1 MIALSHS
8 FSGKPRQASM
18 AAYRQLL
25 AENHVEEILQDV
37 KQNKTLDRKKELPV
51 WLPLAA
57 SFKNGT
63 RKAEDAV
70 PSGLFFLD
78 IDEKGLT
85 EALWNKVREERL
97 IQEFRIVYFAE
108 SAGGGTHIWAW
119 RTPGLSIEENIQ
131 RLASRLGV
139 SYDSHVT
146 DLARCCF
153 MVSEQY
159 VRLLDPVVFEPLTEE
174 QRQLYSAS
182 RMIAQK
188 EEDLNALAQNALVQ
202 NALVQN
208 ELVQNALVQTT
219 PTPPN
224 LGGEEDTPAAES
236 APTVVMVSPPELGG
250 ARGGLNNSHS
260 CTYKDIPYS
269 QIVQAL
275 LWKLGYGD
283 APAEGERNTA
293 LYTMSR
299 YLRFICD
306 FDEQKLFAIIPHW
319 GLPEHEVISTIKSAV
334 ASVRPTD
341 MPSQM
346 KEVLSSLGAAMEV
359 ETEKAEDSPIP
370 TVGNELPGILQ
381 DLADHAPGEFKEA
394 TLIAAMPMLG
404 TLATGIRAR
413 YNDGKIN
420 SASFIV
426 DIEAPQATGKSFVD
440 DEFALLMDPIIKQ
453 DEVEWQ
459 KEIAYSLAKKDGQD
473 VENPCSQ
480 IRILEPNIGVSA
492 FLERALY
499 AKGKHLF
506 TYAPEIET
514 VLKNNK
520 GGAWTEK
527 NDLFRLAYDN
537 KPWGQHRI
545 SKDSFSGKVTLYYNM
560 VMCGTPNKCRA
571 FFADAESGL
580 VSRVTPVVLPD
591 MVGAKMPKFKPWTK
605 DEEER
610 VKRQCLC
617 LMDEEGE
624 VDLPLINKA
633 LEEWD
638 EEKRQEYLQTLRYS
652 LDVLRR
658 RAALNGFRAGIIAY
672 LLEGRQET
680 ERAIKFAR
688 WYAERCL
695 HYQLQLYG
703 DKIDALHNGPSPQA
717 SKGNVRYLDA
727 LPREFTKED
736 LVTLRLANN
745 ESPVVKTI
753 TWRWV
758 KEGKIEKIDTNLWR
772 KIG

>member
-1 MIALSHS
+1 
-8 FSGKPRQASM
+8 M

-25 AENHVEEILQDV
+25 AENHVEEILKDV
-37 KQNKTLDRKKELPV
+37 KQNGNRERKKELPV
-51 WLPLAA
+51 WLPLAEC
-57 SFKNGT
+57 FNNGT
-63 RKAEDAV
+63 RKAEDAQ
-70 PSGLFFLD
+70 PSGFFFLD

-85 EALWNKVREERL
+85 ETLWNKVREEKL
-97 IQEFRIVYFAE
+97 IEEFRIVYFAE

-119 RTPGLSIEENIQ
+119 RTPGISIEEDIQ
-131 RLASRLGV
+131 KLASRLGV
-139 SYDSHVT
+139 GYDSHVT

-159 VRLLDPVVFEPLTEE
+159 VKLLNPVIFDPLSEE
-174 QRQLYSAS
+174 QKKLY
-182 RMIAQK
+182 AQPIINK
-188 EEDLNALAQNALVQ
+188 VE
-202 NALVQN
+202 
-208 ELVQNALVQTT
+208 QTEYLST
-219 PTPPN
+219 
-224 LGGEEDTPAAES
+224 S
-236 APTVVMVSPPELGG
+236 
-250 ARGGLNNSHS
+250 
-260 CTYKDIPYS
+260 YKDIPYEK
-269 QIVQAL
+269 IVQTL

-283 APAEGERNTA
+283 APAEGERNMA

-299 YLRFICD
+299 YMRFVCD
-306 FDEQKLFAIIPHW
+306 FDEQKLFQILPHW
-319 GLPEHEVISTIKSAV
+319 GLSDHEVVATIKSAV
-334 ASVRPTD
+334 GSTRPAE

-346 KEVLSSLGAAMEV
+346 KEVLSLLGAVTKNA
-359 ETEKAEDSPIP
+359 AEDSDETLVPP
-370 TVGNELPGILQ
+370 VSQELPGILQ
-381 DLADHAPGEFKEA
+381 ALSDHVPEEFKEA
-394 TLIAAMPMLG
+394 TLMAAMPMLG
-404 TLATGIRAR
+404 TLVTGIRAKYR
-413 YNDGKIN
+413 DGNLN

-440 DEFALLMDPIIKQ
+440 KEMALLLDPIIKQ

-459 KEIAYSLAKKDGQD
+459 KEIEYSLAKKDGQE
-473 VENPCSQ
+473 VENPHAA
-480 IRILEPNIGVSA
+480 IRIIEPNIGVSA

-591 MVGAKMPKFKPWTK
+591 MMGARMPQFKPWTK
-605 DEEER
+605 DEEEA

-624 VDLPLINKA
+624 VSLPQVNAAIEA
-633 LEEWD
+633 WD
-638 EEKRQEYLQTLRYS
+638 EEKRKEYLHTLRPS
-652 LDVLRR
+652 LDILRR
-658 RAALNGFRAGIIAY
+658 RSALNGFRAGMVAY

-680 ERAIKFAR
+680 ERVVKFAL

-695 HYQLQLYG
+695 YYQLLIYG
-703 DKIDALHNGPSPQA
+703 EKLDALHKGLHNG
-717 SKGNVRYLDA
+717 KGTTGNFRYLES
-727 LPREFTKED
+727 LPKEFTKED
-736 LVTLRLANN
+736 LVNLRLANG
-745 ESPVVKTI
+745 ESAVVKTI
-753 TWRWV
+753 IYRWC
-758 KEGKIEKIDTNLWR
+758 KEKLVEKIDHNLW
-772 KIG
+772 KKL

>member
-1 MIALSHS
+1 MGILISKK
-8 FSGKPRQASM
+8 FSSKPRQASM

-37 KQNKTLDRKKELPV
+37 KQNKNLDRKKELPV
-51 WLPLAA
+51 WLPLAE
-57 SFKNGT
+57 SFTNGT
-63 RKAEDAV
+63 RKAEDAQ

-85 EALWNKVREERL
+85 EELWGKVWDENL
-97 IQEFRIVYFAE
+97 IEEFRIVYFAE

-119 RTPGLSIEENIQ
+119 RTPGSSIEEDIQ
-131 RLASRLGV
+131 KLASRLGV

-159 VRLLDPVVFEPLTEE
+159 VKLIDPAIFEPLTEE
-174 QRQLYSAS
+174 QKKMYNGDCKSPISCS
-182 RMIAQK
+182 RIA
-188 EEDLNALAQNALVQ
+188 NST
-202 NALVQN
+202 
-208 ELVQNALVQTT
+208 ELSSTS
-219 PTPPN
+219 
-224 LGGEEDTPAAES
+224 EAAE
-236 APTVVMVSPPELGG
+236 
-250 ARGGLNNSHS
+250 NQN
-260 CTYKDIPYS
+260 YKGIVYEK
-269 QIVQAL
+269 IVQAL

-293 LYTMSR
+293 LYTMTR
-299 YLRFICD
+299 YMRFICD
-306 FDEQKLFAIIPHW
+306 FDEQKLFQILPHW
-319 GLPEHEVISTIKSAV
+319 GLADHEVMSTIKSAV
-334 ASVRPTD
+334 GSTRPSD
-341 MPSQM
+341 IPSQM
-346 KEVLSSLGAAMEV
+346 KEVLSFLGASMESGD
-359 ETEKAEDSPIP
+359 EDSDESLCAP
-370 TVGNELPGILQ
+370 VEKELPGILQ
-381 DLADHAPGEFKEA
+381 DLSDHSPEEFKEA
-394 TLIAAMPMLG
+394 TLMAAMPMLG
-404 TLATGIRAR
+404 TLATSIRAKYR
-413 YNDGKIN
+413 DGKLN
-420 SASFIV
+420 SPSFIV

-440 DEFALLMDPIIKQ
+440 NEFELLMDPIIKQ

-459 KEIAYSLAKKDGQD
+459 KEIEYSLAKKDGQE

-480 IRILEPNIGVSA
+480 IRIIEPNIGVSA

-591 MVGAKMPKFKPWTK
+591 MTGAKMPEFKAWTK
-605 DEEER
+605 EEEEK

-624 VDLPLINKA
+624 VELPLINKA
-633 LEEWD
+633 IEEWD
-638 EEKRQEYLQTLRYS
+638 ESKRQEYLQTLRYS

-672 LLEGRQET
+672 LLEGRKET
-680 ERAIKFAR
+680 DRAIKFAV

-695 HYQLQLYG
+695 HYQLQIYG
-703 DKIDALHNGPSPQA
+703 DKIDALHNGAISPQA
-717 SKGNVRYLDA
+717 SKGNIRYLDA
-727 LPREFTKED
+727 LPKEFTKED
-736 LVTLRLANN
+736 LVNLRLANN
-745 ESPVVKTI
+745 ESAVVKTI
-753 TWRWV
+753 IYRWGKEEKV
-758 KEGKIEKIDTNLWR
+758 KKIGPNLWAKIE
-772 KIG
+772 

>member
-1 MIALSHS
+1 MVCISNS

-25 AENHVEEILQDV
+25 AENHVEEILTDV
-37 KQNKTLDRKKELPV
+37 KQNNNFDRKKELPV
-51 WLPLAA
+51 WLPLAEC
-57 SFKNGT
+57 FINGT
-63 RKAEDAV
+63 RKAEDAQ
-70 PSGLFFLD
+70 PSGLYFLD

-85 EALWNKVREERL
+85 EQLWNKVREENL
-97 IQEFRIVYFAE
+97 IAEFRIVYFAE

-119 RTPGLSIEENIQ
+119 RTPGLSIEEDIQ
-131 RLASRLGV
+131 KLASRLGV

-159 VRLLDPVVFEPLTEE
+159 VKLLDPVVFEPLTEE
-174 QRQLYSAS
+174 QHELYG
-182 RMIAQK
+182 
-188 EEDLNALAQNALVQ
+188 V
-202 NALVQN
+202 
-208 ELVQNALVQTT
+208 
-219 PTPPN
+219 PTPIIN
-224 LGGEEDTPAAES
+224 KVEETAELS
-236 APTVVMVSPPELGG
+236 TV
-250 ARGGLNNSHS
+250 NSQLS
-260 CTYKDIPYS
+260 TSYKGIPYEK
-269 QIVQAL
+269 IVQAL

-306 FDEQKLFAIIPHW
+306 FDEQKLFQILPHW
-319 GLPEHEVISTIKSAV
+319 GLSDHEVMSTIKSAV
-334 ASVRPTD
+334 SSVRPTD

-346 KEVLSSLGAAMEV
+346 KEVLASLGAAMEV
-359 ETEKAEDSPIP
+359 ASEDADESFAAP
-370 TVGNELPGILQ
+370 VNNELPGILQ
-381 DLADHAPGEFKEA
+381 DLSDHAPEEFKEA
-394 TLIAAMPMLG
+394 TLMAAMPMLG
-404 TLATGIRAR
+404 TLATGIRAKYR
-413 YNDGKIN
+413 DGVLN

-440 DEFALLMDPIIKQ
+440 KEFELLMDPIIKQ

-473 VENPCSQ
+473 VENPCSN
-480 IRILEPNIGVSA
+480 IRIIEPNIGVSA

-545 SKDSFSGKVTLYYNM
+545 SKDSFSGKINLFYNM
-560 VMCGTPNKCRA
+560 VICGTPNKCRA

-580 VSRVTPVVLPD
+580 VSRVTPVLLPD
-591 MVGAKMPKFKPWTK
+591 MVGAKMPQFKVWTK
-605 DEEER
+605 EDEEK

-624 VDLPLINKA
+624 VDLPLINQA
-633 LEEWD
+633 IEEWD
-638 EEKRQEYLQTLRYS
+638 ESKRQEYLQTLRYS

-658 RAALNGFRAGIIAY
+658 RSALNGFRAGIIAY
-672 LLEGRQET
+672 LLEGYQET
-680 ERAIKFAR
+680 ERAIKFAL

-695 HYQLQLYG
+695 HYQLQIYG
-703 DKIDALHNGPSPQA
+703 DKIDALRNAQLSPQA
-717 SKGNVRYLDA
+717 SKGNIRYLDA
-727 LPREFTKED
+727 LPKEFTKED
-736 LVTLRLANN
+736 LVSLRLANN

-753 TWRWV
+753 ICRWV
-758 KEGKIEKIDTNLWR
+758 KEGLIEKIGTNLWR
-772 KIG
+772 KI

>member
-1 MIALSHS
+1 
-8 FSGKPRQASM
+8 M

-25 AENHVEEILQDV
+25 AKNHVEEILTDV
-37 KQNKTLDRKKELPV
+37 KQNKNLDRKKELPV
-51 WLPLAA
+51 WLPLAEC
-57 SFKNGT
+57 FNNGT

-70 PSGLFFLD
+70 ASGLYFLD

-85 EALWNKVREERL
+85 EQLWNKVREGNL
-97 IQEFRIVYFAE
+97 IEEFRIVYFAE

-119 RTPGLSIEENIQ
+119 RTPGLAIEEDIQ
-131 RLASRLGV
+131 KLASRLDV

-159 VRLLDPVVFEPLTEE
+159 VKLLDPIVFEPLTEE
-174 QRQLYSAS
+174 QKKMFEVEVNQDRS
-182 RMIAQK
+182 MIQSLP
-188 EEDLNALAQNALVQ
+188 DIT
-202 NALVQN
+202 
-208 ELVQNALVQTT
+208 QTV
-219 PTPPN
+219 PVIHQ
-224 LGGEEDTPAAES
+224 D
-236 APTVVMVSPPELGG
+236 
-250 ARGGLNNSHS
+250 
-260 CTYKDIPYS
+260 YKGIPYEK
-269 QIVQAL
+269 IVQSL

-306 FDEQKLFAIIPHW
+306 FNEQKLFQILPHW
-319 GLPEHEVISTIKSAV
+319 GLSDHEVLSTIKSAV
-334 ASVRPTD
+334 GSVRPTD

-346 KEVLSSLGAAMEV
+346 KEVLASLGAAQQTSSESADDAFV
-359 ETEKAEDSPIP
+359 TP
-370 TVGNELPGILQ
+370 VNNELPDLLQ
-381 DLADHAPGEFKEA
+381 DLADHAPDEFKEA

-404 TLATGIRAR
+404 TLATGIRAKYR
-413 YNDGKIN
+413 DGKVN
-420 SASFIV
+420 SPSFIV

-440 DEFALLMDPIIKQ
+440 NEFELLMDPIIKQ

-459 KEIAYSLAKKDGQD
+459 KEIAYSLAKKNGEE

-580 VSRVTPVVLPD
+580 VSRVTPVILPD
-591 MVGAKMPKFKPWTK
+591 MVGAKMPQFKAWTK
-605 DEEER
+605 EEEEK

-633 LEEWD
+633 IEEWD
-638 EEKRQEYLQTLRYS
+638 ESKRQEYLQTLRYS

-672 LLEGRQET
+672 LLEGHKET
-680 ERAIKFAR
+680 ERAIKFAI

-695 HYQLQLYG
+695 HYQLQIYG
-703 DKIDALHNGPSPQA
+703 DKIDALRNGQLSPQA
-717 SKGNVRYLDA
+717 SKGNIRYLDL
-727 LPREFTKED
+727 LPKEFTKED
-736 LVTLRLANN
+736 LVSLRLSNN

-753 TWRWV
+753 ICRWV
-758 KEGKIEKIDTNLWR
+758 REKMIEKTGTNLWQ
-772 KIG
+772 KC

>member
-1 MIALSHS
+1 
-8 FSGKPRQASM
+8 M

-37 KQNKTLDRKKELPV
+37 KQNKNLSRKKELPV
-51 WLPLAA
+51 WLPLAEC
-57 SFKNGT
+57 FTNGT

-85 EALWNKVREERL
+85 EELWGKVWENNLIEEC
-97 IQEFRIVYFAE
+97 RIVYFAE

-119 RTPGLSIEENIQ
+119 RTPGSTIEEDIQ
-131 RLASRLGV
+131 KLASRLGV

-159 VRLLDPVVFEPLTEE
+159 VKLLDPAIFEPLSEE
-174 QRQLYSAS
+174 QKKLYEVSLDS
-182 RMIAQK
+182 VPTEVVNQT
-188 EEDLNALAQNALVQ
+188 EPNEVSESQN
-202 NALVQN
+202 
-208 ELVQNALVQTT
+208 
-219 PTPPN
+219 
-224 LGGEEDTPAAES
+224 
-236 APTVVMVSPPELGG
+236 
-250 ARGGLNNSHS
+250 
-260 CTYKDIPYS
+260 YKGIPYEK
-269 QIVQAL
+269 IVQAL

-293 LYTMSR
+293 LYTMTR
-299 YLRFICD
+299 YMRFICD
-306 FDEQKLFAIIPHW
+306 FNEQKLFQILPHW
-319 GLPEHEVISTIKSAV
+319 GLADHEVMSTIKSAIG
-334 ASVRPTD
+334 STRPSD
-341 MPSQM
+341 IPSQM
-346 KEVLSSLGAAMEV
+346 KEVLSFLGAS
-359 ETEKAEDSPIP
+359 TEGGDEDSDESLCAP
-370 TVGNELPGILQ
+370 VEKELPGILQ
-381 DLADHAPGEFKEA
+381 DLSDHAPEEFREA
-394 TLIAAMPMLG
+394 TLMAAMPMLG
-404 TLATGIRAR
+404 TLATSIRAKYR
-413 YNDGKIN
+413 DGKLN
-420 SASFIV
+420 SPSFIV

-440 DEFALLMDPIIKQ
+440 NEFELLMDPIIKQ

-459 KEIAYSLAKKDGQD
+459 KEIAYSLAKKNGEEA
-473 VENPCSQ
+473 ENPCSQ
-480 IRILEPNIGVSA
+480 IRIIEPNIGVSA

-580 VSRVTPVVLPD
+580 VSRVTPVQLPD
-591 MVGAKMPKFKPWTK
+591 MTGAKMPHFKEWTK
-605 DEEER
+605 EEEEK

-633 LEEWD
+633 IEEWD
-638 EEKRQEYLQTLRYS
+638 ESKRQEYLQTLRYS

-672 LLEGRQET
+672 LLEGRKET
-680 ERAIKFAR
+680 ERAIKFAV

-695 HYQLQLYG
+695 HYQLLIYG
-703 DKIDALHNGPSPQA
+703 DKIDALHNGTLSPQA
-717 SKGNVRYLDA
+717 SKGNIRYLDV
-727 LPREFTKED
+727 LPKEFTKED
-736 LVTLRLANN
+736 LVNLRLANN
-745 ESPVVKTI
+745 ESAVVKTI
-753 TWRWV
+753 IYRWV
-758 KEGKIEKIDTNLWR
+758 KEGKIVKINTNLWQ
-772 KIG
+772 KC

>member
-1 MIALSHS
+1 MIQLAQS
-8 FSGKPRQASM
+8 FSGKPRKASM

-25 AENHVEEILQDV
+25 AKNHVEEILQDV
-37 KQNKTLDRKKELPV
+37 KQNKNMNRKKELPV
-51 WLPLAA
+51 WLPLAQC
-57 SFKNGT
+57 FNNGS

-85 EALWNKVREERL
+85 EQLWQKVQDENL
-97 IQEFRIVYFAE
+97 IEEFRIVYFAE

-119 RTPGLSIEENIQ
+119 RTPGSTIEEDIQ
-131 RLASRLGV
+131 KLASRLGV

-159 VRLLDPVVFEPLTEE
+159 VKLLDPVVFEDIDHSPFTIDHSAALKEVSEESEDKTEV
-174 QRQLYSAS
+174 ST
-182 RMIAQK
+182 
-188 EEDLNALAQNALVQ
+188 LNSKLSTFN
-202 NALVQN
+202 
-208 ELVQNALVQTT
+208 
-219 PTPPN
+219 
-224 LGGEEDTPAAES
+224 
-236 APTVVMVSPPELGG
+236 
-250 ARGGLNNSHS
+250 
-260 CTYKDIPYS
+260 YKGIPYEN
-269 QIVQAL
+269 IVQAL

-283 APAEGERNTA
+283 APAEGERNMA

-306 FDEQKLFAIIPHW
+306 FDEQKLFAILPHW
-319 GLPEHEVISTIKSAV
+319 GLSDHEVLSTIKSAV
-334 ASVRPTD
+334 GSTRPAGI
-341 MPSQM
+341 PSM
-346 KEVLSSLGAAMEV
+346 MHEVLSSLGAAIEAGSAEAE
-359 ETEKAEDSPIP
+359 ET
-370 TVGNELPGILQ
+370 TVVPVDNELPGILQ
-381 DLADHAPGEFKEA
+381 DLSDHAPEEFREA

-404 TLATGIRAR
+404 TLATGIRAKYR
-413 YNDGKIN
+413 DGKLN
-420 SASFIV
+420 SPSFIV

-440 DEFALLMDPIIKQ
+440 NEFELLMDPIIKQ

-459 KEIAYSLAKKDGQD
+459 KEIAYSLAKKDGQE
-473 VENPCSQ
+473 VENPCAA
-480 IRILEPNIGVSA
+480 IRIIEPNIGVSA

-591 MVGAKMPKFKPWTK
+591 MVGARMPQFKAWTK
-605 DEEER
+605 EDEEK

-633 LEEWD
+633 IEDWD
-638 EEKRQEYLQTLRYS
+638 EGKRQEYLQTLRYS

-680 ERAIKFAR
+680 ERAIKFAL

-695 HYQLQLYG
+695 HYQLQIYG
-703 DKIDALHNGPSPQA
+703 DKIDALHNGQLSPQA
-717 SKGNVRYLDA
+717 SKGNIRYLDA
-727 LPREFTKED
+727 LPKEFTKED
-736 LVTLRLANN
+736 LVNLRLANG

-753 TWRWV
+753 ICRWV
-758 KEGKIEKIDTNLWR
+758 KESLIVKIGTNLWR
-772 KIG
+772 KCSTIGSAHSEPR

>member
-1 MIALSHS
+1 MLNLASK
-8 FSGKPRQASM
+8 FSGKPRKASM

-25 AENHVEEILQDV
+25 AKNHVEEILQDV
-37 KQNKTLDRKKELPV
+37 KQNNNLDRKKELPV

-57 SFKNGT
+57 CFKNGT

-70 PSGLFFLD
+70 PSGFFFLD

-85 EALWNKVREERL
+85 EALWSKVCDEHLIEEL
-97 IQEFRIVYFAE
+97 RIVYFAE

-119 RTPGLSIEENIQ
+119 RTPGLSIEQDIQ
-131 RLASRLGV
+131 KLASRLGV

-153 MVSEQY
+153 MVTEEY
-159 VRLLDPVVFEPLTEE
+159 VKLLDPIVFEPLVEGDDSSKRPLVE
-174 QRQLYSAS
+174 GDDSSKRPLVEGDDSS
-182 RMIAQK
+182 RRPSPRG
-188 EEDLNALAQNALVQ
+188 EG
-202 NALVQN
+202 
-208 ELVQNALVQTT
+208 
-219 PTPPN
+219 
-224 LGGEEDTPAAES
+224 LGVGS
-236 APTVVMVSPPELGG
+236 YK
-250 ARGGLNNSHS
+250 GL
-260 CTYKDIPYS
+260 PYEK
-269 QIVQAL
+269 IVQAL

-299 YLRFICD
+299 YMRFICD
-306 FDEQKLFAIIPHW
+306 FDEQKLLAVLPHW
-319 GLPEHEVISTIKSAV
+319 GLSDHEVLSTIKSAV
-334 ASVRPTD
+334 NSTRPASI
-341 MPSQM
+341 PSQM
-346 KEVLSSLGAAMEV
+346 NEVLATLGAAIDANV
-359 ETEKAEDSPIP
+359 ENLDESPVTPI
-370 TVGNELPGILQ
+370 NDELPDVLQ
-381 DLADHAPGEFKEA
+381 DLADHAPDEFKEA

-404 TLATGIRAR
+404 TLATGVRAR
-413 YNDGKIN
+413 YRDGKLN
-420 SASFIV
+420 SPSFIV

-440 DEFALLMDPIIKQ
+440 NEFELLMDPIIKQ

-459 KEIAYSLAKKDGQD
+459 KEIEYSLAKKDGQD
-473 VENPCSQ
+473 VDNPCAC
-480 IRILEPNIGVSA
+480 IRIIEPNIGVSA
-492 FLERALY
+492 FLERAIY

-545 SKDSFSGKVTLYYNM
+545 SKESFSGKVTLYYNM

-580 VSRVTPVVLPD
+580 VSRVTPVILPD
-591 MVGAKMPKFKPWTK
+591 MVGAKMPHFKAWTK
-605 DEEER
+605 EEEEK

-633 LEEWD
+633 IEEWD
-638 EEKRQEYLQTLRYS
+638 EGKRQEYLQTLHYS
-652 LDVLRR
+652 LDVFRR

-672 LLEGRQET
+672 LLEGHQET
-680 ERAIKFAR
+680 ERAIRFAL
-688 WYAERCL
+688 WYAERCM

-703 DKIDALHNGPSPQA
+703 NKIDALHDGMLSTPSA
-717 SKGNVRYLDA
+717 KSNMRYLDA
-727 LPREFTKED
+727 LPKEFTKED
-736 LVTLRLANN
+736 LVNLRLANG
-745 ESPVVKTI
+745 ESPIVKTI
-753 TWRWV
+753 IYRWG
-758 KEGKIEKIDTNLWR
+758 KESKIAKIGTNLW
-772 KIG
+772 KKSCD

>member
-1 MIALSHS
+1 
-8 FSGKPRQASM
+8 M

-25 AENHVEEILQDV
+25 AENHVEEILADV
-37 KQNKTLDRKKELPV
+37 KQNKNLSRKKELPV
-51 WLPLAA
+51 WLPLAEC
-57 SFKNGT
+57 FTNGT

-85 EALWNKVREERL
+85 EELWGKVWENNLIEEC
-97 IQEFRIVYFAE
+97 RIVYFAE

-119 RTPGLSIEENIQ
+119 RTPGSTIEEDIQ
-131 RLASRLGV
+131 KLASRLGV

-159 VRLLDPVVFEPLTEE
+159 VKLLDPAIFEPLSEE
-174 QRQLYSAS
+174 QKKLYEVSLDS
-182 RMIAQK
+182 VPTEVVNQT
-188 EEDLNALAQNALVQ
+188 EPNEVSESQN
-202 NALVQN
+202 
-208 ELVQNALVQTT
+208 
-219 PTPPN
+219 
-224 LGGEEDTPAAES
+224 
-236 APTVVMVSPPELGG
+236 
-250 ARGGLNNSHS
+250 
-260 CTYKDIPYS
+260 YKGIPYEK
-269 QIVQAL
+269 IVQAL

-293 LYTMSR
+293 LYTMTR
-299 YLRFICD
+299 YMRFICD
-306 FDEQKLFAIIPHW
+306 FKEQKLFQILPHW
-319 GLPEHEVISTIKSAV
+319 GLADHEVMSTIKSAIG
-334 ASVRPTD
+334 STRPSD
-341 MPSQM
+341 IPSQM
-346 KEVLSSLGAAMEV
+346 KEVLSFLGASAEGGD
-359 ETEKAEDSPIP
+359 EDSDESLCAP
-370 TVGNELPGILQ
+370 VEKELPGILQ
-381 DLADHAPGEFKEA
+381 DLSDHAPEEFREA

-404 TLATGIRAR
+404 TLATSVRAKYR
-413 YNDGKIN
+413 DGKLN
-420 SASFIV
+420 SPSFIV

-440 DEFALLMDPIIKQ
+440 NEFELLMDPIIKQ

-459 KEIAYSLAKKDGQD
+459 KEIEYSLAKKNGDE

-480 IRILEPNIGVSA
+480 IRIIEPNIGVSA

-580 VSRVTPVVLPD
+580 VSRVTPVQLPD
-591 MVGAKMPKFKPWTK
+591 MTGAKMPHFKEWSK
-605 DEEER
+605 EEEEK

-633 LEEWD
+633 IEEWD
-638 EEKRQEYLQTLRYS
+638 ESKRQEYLQTLRYS

-672 LLEGRQET
+672 LLEGRKET
-680 ERAIKFAR
+680 ERAIKFAV

-695 HYQLQLYG
+695 HYQLLIYG
-703 DKIDALHNGPSPQA
+703 DKIDALHNGTLSPQT
-717 SKGNVRYLDA
+717 SKGNVRYLDV
-727 LPREFTKED
+727 LPKEFTKED
-736 LVTLRLANN
+736 LVNLRLANN
-745 ESPVVKTI
+745 ESAVVKTI
-753 TWRWV
+753 IYRWV
-758 KEGKIEKIDTNLWR
+758 KEGKIVKINTNLWQ
-772 KIG
+772 KC

>member
-1 MIALSHS
+1 
-8 FSGKPRQASM
+8 M

-37 KQNKTLDRKKELPV
+37 KQNKNLSRKKELPV
-51 WLPLAA
+51 WLPLAE
-57 SFKNGT
+57 SFTNGT

-85 EALWNKVREERL
+85 EELWGKVWENNLIEEC
-97 IQEFRIVYFAE
+97 RIVYFAE

-119 RTPGLSIEENIQ
+119 RTPGSTIEEDIQ
-131 RLASRLGV
+131 KLASRLGV

-159 VRLLDPVVFEPLTEE
+159 VKLLDPAIFEPLSEE
-174 QRQLYSAS
+174 QKKLYEVSLDS
-182 RMIAQK
+182 VPTEVVNQT
-188 EEDLNALAQNALVQ
+188 EPNEVSESQN
-202 NALVQN
+202 
-208 ELVQNALVQTT
+208 
-219 PTPPN
+219 
-224 LGGEEDTPAAES
+224 
-236 APTVVMVSPPELGG
+236 
-250 ARGGLNNSHS
+250 
-260 CTYKDIPYS
+260 YKGIPYEK
-269 QIVQAL
+269 IIQAL

-293 LYTMSR
+293 LYTMTR
-299 YLRFICD
+299 YMRFICD
-306 FDEQKLFAIIPHW
+306 FKEQKLFQILPHW
-319 GLPEHEVISTIKSAV
+319 GLADHEVMSTIKSAIG
-334 ASVRPTD
+334 STRPSD
-341 MPSQM
+341 IPSQM
-346 KEVLSSLGAAMEV
+346 KEVLSFLGASAEGGD
-359 ETEKAEDSPIP
+359 EDSDESLCAP
-370 TVGNELPGILQ
+370 VEKELPGILQ
-381 DLADHAPGEFKEA
+381 DLSDHAPEEFREA

-404 TLATGIRAR
+404 TLATSVRAKYR
-413 YNDGKIN
+413 DGKLN
-420 SASFIV
+420 SPSFIV

-440 DEFALLMDPIIKQ
+440 NEFELLMDPIIKQ

-459 KEIAYSLAKKDGQD
+459 KEIEYSLAKKNGEE

-480 IRILEPNIGVSA
+480 IRIIEPNIGVSA

-580 VSRVTPVVLPD
+580 VSRVTPVQLPD
-591 MVGAKMPKFKPWTK
+591 MTGAKMPHFKEWTK
-605 DEEER
+605 EDVEK

-617 LMDEEGE
+617 MMDEEGE

-633 LEEWD
+633 IEEWD
-638 EEKRQEYLQTLRYS
+638 ESKRQEYLQTLRYS

-680 ERAIKFAR
+680 ERAIKFAV

-695 HYQLQLYG
+695 HYQLLIYG
-703 DKIDALHNGPSPQA
+703 DKIDALHNGTLSPQT
-717 SKGNVRYLDA
+717 SKGNVRYLDV
-727 LPREFTKED
+727 LPKEFTKED
-736 LVTLRLANN
+736 LVNLRLANN
-745 ESPVVKTI
+745 ESAVVKTI
-753 TWRWV
+753 IYRWV
-758 KEGKIEKIDTNLWR
+758 KEGKIVKINTNLWQ
-772 KIG
+772 KC

>member
-1 MIALSHS
+1 
-8 FSGKPRQASM
+8 M

-25 AENHVEEILQDV
+25 AENHVEEILTYV
-37 KQNKTLDRKKELPV
+37 KQNNNLDRKKSLPV
-51 WLPLAA
+51 WLPLAEC
-57 SFKNGT
+57 FINGT
-63 RKAEDAV
+63 RKAEDAQ
-70 PSGLFFLD
+70 PSGLYFLD

-85 EALWNKVREERL
+85 EQLWNKVREENL
-97 IQEFRIVYFAE
+97 IAEFRIVYFAE

-119 RTPGLSIEENIQ
+119 RTPGLSIEEDIQ
-131 RLASRLGV
+131 KLASRLGV

-159 VRLLDPVVFEPLTEE
+159 VKLLDPIVFEPLTEE
-174 QRQLYSAS
+174 QKKLY
-182 RMIAQK
+182 AQPVINK
-188 EEDLNALAQNALVQ
+188 VEETEVETTHLSPLTSNPSPLN
-202 NALVQN
+202 
-208 ELVQNALVQTT
+208 
-219 PTPPN
+219 
-224 LGGEEDTPAAES
+224 
-236 APTVVMVSPPELGG
+236 
-250 ARGGLNNSHS
+250 
-260 CTYKDIPYS
+260 YKGIPYEK
-269 QIVQAL
+269 IVQAL

-306 FDEQKLFAIIPHW
+306 FDEQKLFQILPHW
-319 GLPEHEVISTIKSAV
+319 GLSDHEVMSTIKSAV
-334 ASVRPTD
+334 SSVRPTD

-346 KEVLSSLGAAMEV
+346 KEVLASLGAAMEV
-359 ETEKAEDSPIP
+359 ASEDADESFAAP
-370 TVGNELPGILQ
+370 VNNELPGILQ
-381 DLADHAPGEFKEA
+381 DLSDHAPEEFKEA
-394 TLIAAMPMLG
+394 TLMAAMPMLG
-404 TLATGIRAR
+404 TLATGIRAKYR
-413 YNDGKIN
+413 DGVLN

-440 DEFALLMDPIIKQ
+440 KEFELLMDPIIKQ

-473 VENPCSQ
+473 VENPCSN
-480 IRILEPNIGVSA
+480 IRIIEPNIGVSA

-545 SKDSFSGKVTLYYNM
+545 SKDSFSGKINLFYNM
-560 VMCGTPNKCRA
+560 VICGTPNKCRA

-580 VSRVTPVVLPD
+580 VSRVTPVLLPD
-591 MVGAKMPKFKPWTK
+591 MVGAKMPQFKVWTK
-605 DEEER
+605 EDEER

-624 VDLPLINKA
+624 VDLPLINQA
-633 LEEWD
+633 IEEWD
-638 EEKRQEYLQTLRYS
+638 ESKRQEYLQTLRYS

-658 RAALNGFRAGIIAY
+658 RSALNGFRAGIIAY
-672 LLEGRQET
+672 LLEGHQET
-680 ERAIKFAR
+680 ERAIKFAL

-695 HYQLQLYG
+695 HYQLQIYG
-703 DKIDALHNGPSPQA
+703 DKIDALRNAQLSPQA
-717 SKGNVRYLDA
+717 SKGNIRYLDA
-727 LPREFTKED
+727 LPKEFTKED
-736 LVTLRLANN
+736 LVSLRLANN

-753 TWRWV
+753 ICRWV
-758 KEGKIEKIDTNLWR
+758 KEGLIEKIGTNLWR
-772 KIG
+772 KI

>member
-1 MIALSHS
+1 
-8 FSGKPRQASM
+8 M

-37 KQNKTLDRKKELPV
+37 KQNNRLDRKKELPV
-51 WLPLAA
+51 WLPLAQ
-57 SFKNGT
+57 SFNNGT

-70 PSGLFFLD
+70 PSGLFYLD

-85 EALWNKVREERL
+85 EQLWQKVQDENLIEEY
-97 IQEFRIVYFAE
+97 RIVYFAE

-119 RTPGLSIEENIQ
+119 RTPGATIEEDIQ
-131 RLASRLGV
+131 KLASRLAV

-153 MVSEQY
+153 MVSEKY
-159 VRLLDPVVFEPLTEE
+159 VKLLDPIVFEEQPSSPKLGDNRGLNEESPLTE
-174 QRQLYSAS
+174 
-182 RMIAQK
+182 K
-188 EEDLNALAQNALVQ
+188 
-202 NALVQN
+202 N
-208 ELVQNALVQTT
+208 ENGSETCSDPQPL
-219 PTPPN
+219 N
-224 LGGEEDTPAAES
+224 LGGS
-236 APTVVMVSPPELGG
+236 
-250 ARGGLNNSHS
+250 N
-260 CTYKDIPYS
+260 YKGIPYEN
-269 QIVQAL
+269 IVQAL

-283 APAEGERNTA
+283 APAEGERNMA

-299 YLRFICD
+299 YMRFICD
-306 FDEQKLFAIIPHW
+306 FDEQKLFTILPHW
-319 GLPEHEVISTIKSAV
+319 GLSDHEVQSTIKSAV
-334 ASVRPTD
+334 GSTRPAGI
-341 MPSQM
+341 PSM
-346 KEVLSSLGAAMEV
+346 MNEVLSSLGAASEAGS
-359 ETEKAEDSPIP
+359 AESDES
-370 TVGNELPGILQ
+370 TVAPVDAELPGILQ
-381 DLADHAPGEFKEA
+381 DLSDHAPEEFREA
-394 TLIAAMPMLG
+394 TLMAAMPMLG
-404 TLATGIRAR
+404 TLATGIRAKYR
-413 YNDGKIN
+413 DGKLN
-420 SASFIV
+420 SPSFIV

-440 DEFALLMDPIIKQ
+440 AEFELLMDPIIKQ

-459 KEIAYSLAKKDGQD
+459 KEIEYSLAKKNGEE
-473 VENPCSQ
+473 VENPCAQ
-480 IRILEPNIGVSA
+480 IRIIEPNIGVSA

-571 FFADAESGL
+571 FFADAEGGL
-580 VSRVTPVVLPD
+580 VSRVTPVLLPD
-591 MVGAKMPKFKPWTK
+591 MVGARMPHFKPWSQE
-605 DEEER
+605 DEEK

-624 VDLPLINKA
+624 VELPLINKA
-633 LEEWD
+633 IEAWD

-680 ERAIKFAR
+680 ERAIRFAV

-703 DKIDALHNGPSPQA
+703 NKIDALHDNAVSPQA
-717 SKGNVRYLDA
+717 SKGNIRYLDV
-727 LPREFTKED
+727 LPKEFTKED
-736 LVTLRLANN
+736 LVNLRLANN

-753 TWRWV
+753 IYRWV
-758 KEGKIEKIDTNLWR
+758 KEGLVVKTNANLWQ
-772 KIG
+772 KIQV

>member
-1 MIALSHS
+1 MIQLASS
-8 FSGKPRQASM
+8 FSGKPRKASM

-25 AENHVEEILQDV
+25 AKNHVEEILQDV
-37 KQNKTLDRKKELPV
+37 KQNNRLDRKKELPV
-51 WLPLAA
+51 WLPLAQ
-57 SFKNGT
+57 SFNNGT

-70 PSGLFFLD
+70 PSGLFYLD

-85 EALWNKVREERL
+85 EQLWQKVQDENLIEEY
-97 IQEFRIVYFAE
+97 RIVYFAE

-119 RTPGLSIEENIQ
+119 RTPGATIEEDIQ
-131 RLASRLGV
+131 KLASRLGV

-153 MVSEQY
+153 MVSEKY
-159 VRLLDPVVFEPLTEE
+159 VKLLDPIVFEEQPSSPKLGDNRGLNEESPLTE
-174 QRQLYSAS
+174 
-182 RMIAQK
+182 K
-188 EEDLNALAQNALVQ
+188 
-202 NALVQN
+202 N
-208 ELVQNALVQTT
+208 ENGSETCSDPQ
-219 PTPPN
+219 PPN
-224 LGGEEDTPAAES
+224 LGGS
-236 APTVVMVSPPELGG
+236 
-250 ARGGLNNSHS
+250 N
-260 CTYKDIPYS
+260 YKGIPYEN
-269 QIVQAL
+269 IVQAL

-283 APAEGERNTA
+283 APAEGERNMA

-299 YLRFICD
+299 YMRFICD
-306 FDEQKLFAIIPHW
+306 FDEQKLFTILPHW
-319 GLPEHEVISTIKSAV
+319 GLSDHEVQSTIKSAV
-334 ASVRPTD
+334 GSTRPAGI
-341 MPSQM
+341 PSM
-346 KEVLSSLGAAMEV
+346 MNEVLSSLGATSEAGS
-359 ETEKAEDSPIP
+359 AESDES
-370 TVGNELPGILQ
+370 TVAPVDNELPGILQ
-381 DLADHAPGEFKEA
+381 DLSDHAPEEFREA
-394 TLIAAMPMLG
+394 TLMAAMPMLG
-404 TLATGIRAR
+404 TLATGIRAKYR
-413 YNDGKIN
+413 DGKLN
-420 SASFIV
+420 SPSFIV

-440 DEFALLMDPIIKQ
+440 AEFELLMDPIIKQ

-459 KEIAYSLAKKDGQD
+459 KEIEYSLAKKNGEE
-473 VENPCSQ
+473 VENPCAQ
-480 IRILEPNIGVSA
+480 IRIIEPNIGVSA

-580 VSRVTPVVLPD
+580 VSRVTPVLLPD
-591 MVGAKMPKFKPWTK
+591 MVGARMPHFKPWSQE
-605 DEEER
+605 DEEK

-624 VDLPLINKA
+624 VELPLINKA
-633 LEEWD
+633 IEAWD

-680 ERAIKFAR
+680 ERAIRFAV

-703 DKIDALHNGPSPQA
+703 NKIDALHDNAVSPQA
-717 SKGNVRYLDA
+717 SKGNIRYLDV
-727 LPREFTKED
+727 LPKEFTKED
-736 LVTLRLANN
+736 LVNLRLANN

-753 TWRWV
+753 ICRWV
-758 KEGKIEKIDTNLWR
+758 KEGLVVKTNANLWQ
-772 KIG
+772 KIQV

>member
-1 MIALSHS
+1 
-8 FSGKPRQASM
+8 M

-37 KQNKTLDRKKELPV
+37 KQNKNLDRKKELPV
-51 WLPLAA
+51 WLPLAQC
-57 SFKNGT
+57 FNNGT

-85 EALWNKVREERL
+85 EQLWQKVQDENLIEE
-97 IQEFRIVYFAE
+97 FHIVYFAE

-119 RTPGLSIEENIQ
+119 RTPGSTIEEDIQ
-131 RLASRLGV
+131 KLASRLGV

-159 VRLLDPVVFEPLTEE
+159 VKLLDPVVFEESDWEEVSPLTE
-174 QRQLYSAS
+174 
-182 RMIAQK
+182 K
-188 EEDLNALAQNALVQ
+188 
-202 NALVQN
+202 N
-208 ELVQNALVQTT
+208 ENGSGTCSDPL
-219 PTPPN
+219 PSN
-224 LGGEEDTPAAES
+224 LGG
-236 APTVVMVSPPELGG
+236 M
-250 ARGGLNNSHS
+250 N
-260 CTYKDIPYS
+260 YKGIPYEN
-269 QIVQAL
+269 IVQAL

-283 APAEGERNTA
+283 APAQGERNMA

-306 FDEQKLFAIIPHW
+306 FDEQKLFTILPHW
-319 GLPEHEVISTIKSAV
+319 GLSDHEVLSTIKSAV
-334 ASVRPTD
+334 GSTRPAGI
-341 MPSQM
+341 PSM
-346 KEVLSSLGAAMEV
+346 MNEVLSSLGAAIETGTETIDDSMVSPV
-359 ETEKAEDSPIP
+359 EA
-370 TVGNELPGILQ
+370 ELPGILQ
-381 DLADHAPGEFKEA
+381 DLSDHAPEEFREA
-394 TLIAAMPMLG
+394 TLMAAMPMLG
-404 TLATGIRAR
+404 TLATSIRAKYR
-413 YNDGKIN
+413 DGKLN
-420 SASFIV
+420 SPSFIV

-440 DEFALLMDPIIKQ
+440 AEFELLMDPIIKQ

-459 KEIAYSLAKKDGQD
+459 KEIEYSLAKKDGQE
-473 VENPCSQ
+473 VENPCAQ
-480 IRILEPNIGVSA
+480 IRIIEPNIGVAA

-506 TYAPEIET
+506 TYASEIET

-591 MVGAKMPKFKPWTK
+591 MVGAKMPQFKAWSQE
-605 DEEER
+605 DEEK

-633 LEEWD
+633 IEEWD
-638 EEKRQEYLQTLRYS
+638 EGKRQEYLQTLRYS

-680 ERAIKFAR
+680 ERAIKFAV

-695 HYQLQLYG
+695 FYQMQLYG
-703 DKIDALHNGPSPQA
+703 NKIDALHDNAVSPQV
-717 SKGNVRYLDA
+717 SKGNIRYLDA
-727 LPREFTKED
+727 LPKEFTKED
-736 LVTLRLANN
+736 LVNLRLANN

-753 TWRWV
+753 ICRWV
-758 KEGKIEKIDTNLWR
+758 KESLIVKIGANLWQ
-772 KIG
+772 KSQ

>member
-1 MIALSHS
+1 MVQMSNS
-8 FSGKPRQASM
+8 FSGKPRKASM

-25 AENHVEEILQDV
+25 AENHVEDILADV
-37 KQNKTLDRKKELPV
+37 KQNKNLDRKKELPV
-51 WLPLAA
+51 WLPLAQ
-57 SFKNGT
+57 SFNNGT

-70 PSGLFFLD
+70 PSGLYFLD

-85 EALWNKVREERL
+85 EQLWQKVQDENL
-97 IQEFRIVYFAE
+97 IEEFRIVYFAE

-131 RLASRLGV
+131 KLASRLGV

-159 VRLLDPVVFEPLTEE
+159 VKLLDPVVFEPLTEE
-174 QRQLYSAS
+174 QKEMYAS
-182 RMIAQK
+182 DDSSRTTNSD
-188 EEDLNALAQNALVQ
+188 EQNCSMFNVECSM
-202 NALVQN
+202 N
-208 ELVQNALVQTT
+208 
-219 PTPPN
+219 
-224 LGGEEDTPAAES
+224 
-236 APTVVMVSPPELGG
+236 
-250 ARGGLNNSHS
+250 
-260 CTYKDIPYS
+260 YKGIPYEK
-269 QIVQAL
+269 IVQSM

-283 APAEGERNTA
+283 APAEGERNMA
-293 LYTMSR
+293 LYTMCR

-306 FDEQKLFAIIPHW
+306 FDEQKLFSILPHW
-319 GLPEHEVISTIKSAV
+319 GLSDHEVMSTIKSAV
-334 ASVRPTD
+334 GSTRPAGI
-341 MPSQM
+341 PSQM
-346 KEVLSSLGAAMEV
+346 NEVLSMLGAATEAGS
-359 ETEKAEDSPIP
+359 ETADDSLVVP
-370 TVGNELPGILQ
+370 VNKELPGILQ
-381 DLADHAPGEFKEA
+381 DLSDHAPEEFKEA

-404 TLATGIRAR
+404 TLATGIRAKYR
-413 YNDGKIN
+413 DGKLN
-420 SASFIV
+420 SPSFIV

-440 DEFALLMDPIIKQ
+440 NEFELLMDPIIKQ

-459 KEIAYSLAKKDGQD
+459 KEIEYSLAKKDGQE

-514 VLKNNK
+514 VMKNNK

-580 VSRVTPVVLPD
+580 VSRVTPVILPD
-591 MVGAKMPKFKPWTK
+591 MVGAKMPQFKAWSQ
-605 DEEER
+605 DEIEK

-624 VDLPLINKA
+624 VSLPLINKA
-633 LEEWD
+633 IEEWD
-638 EEKRQEYLQTLRYS
+638 ESKRQEYLQTLRYS
-652 LDVLRR
+652 IDVFRR

-680 ERAIKFAR
+680 ERAIKFAV
-688 WYAERCL
+688 WYAERCFQ
-695 HYQLQLYG
+695 YQLQIYG
-703 DKIDALHNGPSPQA
+703 NKVDALHDGALSPQA
-717 SKGNVRYLDA
+717 SKGNIRYLDV
-727 LPREFTKED
+727 LPKEFTKED
-736 LVTLRLANN
+736 LVNLRLANH

-753 TWRWV
+753 IYRWV
-758 KEGKIEKIDTNLWR
+758 KEDLIKKIDSNLWQ
-772 KIG
+772 KLQ

>member
-1 MIALSHS
+1 
-8 FSGKPRQASM
+8 M

-25 AENHVEEILQDV
+25 AKNHVEEILQDV
-37 KQNKTLDRKKELPV
+37 KQNNRLDRKKELPV
-51 WLPLAA
+51 WLPLAQ
-57 SFKNGT
+57 SFNNGT

-70 PSGLFFLD
+70 PSGLFYLD

-85 EALWNKVREERL
+85 EQLWQKVQEENL
-97 IQEFRIVYFAE
+97 IEEYRIVYFAE

-119 RTPGLSIEENIQ
+119 RTPSATIEEDIQ
-131 RLASRLGV
+131 KLASRLGV

-153 MVSEQY
+153 MVSEKY
-159 VRLLDPVVFEPLTEE
+159 VKLLDPIVFEEQPSSPKLGDNRGLNEESPLTE
-174 QRQLYSAS
+174 
-182 RMIAQK
+182 K
-188 EEDLNALAQNALVQ
+188 
-202 NALVQN
+202 N
-208 ELVQNALVQTT
+208 ENGSETCSDPQ
-219 PTPPN
+219 PPN
-224 LGGEEDTPAAES
+224 LGGS
-236 APTVVMVSPPELGG
+236 
-250 ARGGLNNSHS
+250 N
-260 CTYKDIPYS
+260 YKGIPYEN
-269 QIVQAL
+269 IVQAL

-283 APAEGERNTA
+283 APAEGERNMA

-299 YLRFICD
+299 YMRFICD
-306 FDEQKLFAIIPHW
+306 FDEQKLFTILPHW
-319 GLPEHEVISTIKSAV
+319 GLSDHEVQSTIKSAV
-334 ASVRPTD
+334 GSTRPAGI
-341 MPSQM
+341 PSM
-346 KEVLSSLGAAMEV
+346 MNEVLSSLGAASEAGS
-359 ETEKAEDSPIP
+359 AESDES
-370 TVGNELPGILQ
+370 TVAPVDAELPGILQ
-381 DLADHAPGEFKEA
+381 DLSDHAPEEFREA
-394 TLIAAMPMLG
+394 TLMAAMPMLG
-404 TLATGIRAR
+404 TLATGIRAKYR
-413 YNDGKIN
+413 DGKLN
-420 SASFIV
+420 SPSFIV

-440 DEFALLMDPIIKQ
+440 AEFELLMDPIIKQ

-459 KEIAYSLAKKDGQD
+459 KEIEYSLAKKNGEE
-473 VENPCSQ
+473 VENPCAQ
-480 IRILEPNIGVSA
+480 IRIIEPNIGVSA

-571 FFADAESGL
+571 FFADAEGGL
-580 VSRVTPVVLPD
+580 VSRVTPVLLPD
-591 MVGAKMPKFKPWTK
+591 MVGARMPHFKPWSQE
-605 DEEER
+605 DEEK

-624 VDLPLINKA
+624 VELPLINKA
-633 LEEWD
+633 IEAWD

-658 RAALNGFRAGIIAY
+658 RAALNGFRAGIIVY

-680 ERAIKFAR
+680 ERAIRFAV

-703 DKIDALHNGPSPQA
+703 NKIDALHDNAVSPQA
-717 SKGNVRYLDA
+717 SKGNIRYLDV
-727 LPREFTKED
+727 LPKEFTKED
-736 LVTLRLANN
+736 LVNLRLANN

-753 TWRWV
+753 ICRWV
-758 KEGKIEKIDTNLWR
+758 KEGLVVKTNANLWQ
-772 KIG
+772 KIQV

>member
-1 MIALSHS
+1 MIQLAHL

-25 AENHVEEILQDV
+25 AENHVEEILLDV
-37 KQNKTLDRKKELPV
+37 KQNKNLDRKKELPV

-57 SFKNGT
+57 GFNNGT

-85 EALWNKVREERL
+85 EQLWQKVQDEKL
-97 IQEFRIVYFAE
+97 IEEFRIVYFAE

-119 RTPGLSIEENIQ
+119 RTPGSTIEEDIQ
-131 RLASRLGV
+131 KLASRLGV
-139 SYDSHVT
+139 GYDSHVT

-159 VRLLDPVVFEPLTEE
+159 VKLLDPIVFEASPTPL
-174 QRQLYSAS
+174 QRGAS
-182 RMIAQK
+182 PNPLQK
-188 EEDLNALAQNALVQ
+188 EGDHKEADHPLPLEGA
-202 NALVQN
+202 
-208 ELVQNALVQTT
+208 
-219 PTPPN
+219 
-224 LGGEEDTPAAES
+224 GGGS
-236 APTVVMVSPPELGG
+236 
-250 ARGGLNNSHS
+250 
-260 CTYKDIPYS
+260 YKDIPYEK
-269 QIVQAL
+269 IVQAL

-283 APAEGERNTA
+283 APAEGERNMA
-293 LYTMSR
+293 LYSMSR

-306 FDEQKLFAIIPHW
+306 FDEQKLFGILPHW
-319 GLPEHEVISTIKSAV
+319 GLSDHEVQSTIKSAV
-334 ASVRPTD
+334 GSTRPAE
-341 MPSQM
+341 MPSMM
-346 KEVLSSLGAAMEV
+346 KGVLSSLGAAV
-359 ETEKAEDSPIP
+359 ESGAESADDVFATP
-370 TVGNELPGILQ
+370 VENELPGILQ
-381 DLADHAPGEFKEA
+381 DLSDHAPEEFKEA

-404 TLATGIRAR
+404 TLATGIRAKYR
-413 YNDGKIN
+413 DGKLN
-420 SASFIV
+420 SPSFIV

-440 DEFALLMDPIIKQ
+440 NEFELLMDPIIKQ

-459 KEIAYSLAKKDGQD
+459 KEIEYSLAKKDGQEVD
-473 VENPCSQ
+473 NPCSQ

-545 SKDSFSGKVTLYYNM
+545 SKDSFSGKVILYYNM

-591 MVGAKMPKFKPWTK
+591 MVGAKMPEFKVWTK
-605 DEEER
+605 EDEEK

-633 LEEWD
+633 IEAWD
-638 EEKRQEYLQTLRYS
+638 EGKRQEYLQTLRYAV
-652 LDVLRR
+652 DVFRR

-672 LLEGRQET
+672 LLEGRQES
-680 ERAIKFAR
+680 ERAIKFAL
-688 WYAERCL
+688 WYAERCF
-695 HYQLQLYG
+695 HYQMQIYG
-703 DKIDALHNGPSPQA
+703 DKIDALQNNTLNPSL
-717 SKGNVRYLDA
+717 KGNIRYLDA
-727 LPREFTKED
+727 LPKEFTKED
-736 LVTLRLANN
+736 LVNLRLANG

-753 TWRWV
+753 IYRWV
-758 KEGKIEKIDTNLWR
+758 KEDKVKKIDANLWQ
-772 KIG
+772 KTC

>member
-1 MIALSHS
+1 MIQLALS

-25 AENHVEEILQDV
+25 AENHVEEILTDV
-37 KQNKTLDRKKELPV
+37 KQNKNLDRKKELPV
-51 WLPLAA
+51 WLPLAEC
-57 SFKNGT
+57 FTNGV
-63 RKAEDAV
+63 RRAEDAV
-70 PSGLFFLD
+70 ASGLYFLD

-85 EALWNKVREERL
+85 EQLWNKVREENL
-97 IQEFRIVYFAE
+97 IEAFRIVYFAE

-119 RTPGLSIEENIQ
+119 RTPGISIEEDIQ
-131 RLASRLGV
+131 KLASRLGV

-159 VRLLDPVVFEPLTEE
+159 VKLLDPVVFEHLTEE
-174 QRQLYSAS
+174 QRQLYTQSDIAKVAQTEVEQVQAS
-182 RMIAQK
+182 
-188 EEDLNALAQNALVQ
+188 EPSEN
-202 NALVQN
+202 
-208 ELVQNALVQTT
+208 
-219 PTPPN
+219 PN
-224 LGGEEDTPAAES
+224 
-236 APTVVMVSPPELGG
+236 
-250 ARGGLNNSHS
+250 
-260 CTYKDIPYS
+260 YKGIPYEK
-269 QIVQAL
+269 IVQAL

-306 FDEQKLFAIIPHW
+306 FDEQKLFQILPHW
-319 GLPEHEVISTIKSAV
+319 GLSDHEVLSTIKSAV
-334 ASVRPTD
+334 GSVRPTD

-346 KEVLSSLGAAMEV
+346 KEVLSSLGAAMESGSEPV
-359 ETEKAEDSPIP
+359 DDSPITP
-370 TVGNELPGILQ
+370 VDNELPGILQ
-381 DLADHAPGEFKEA
+381 DLSDHAPEEFKEA
-394 TLIAAMPMLG
+394 TLMAAMPMLG

-413 YNDGKIN
+413 YRDGKVN
-420 SASFIV
+420 SPSFIV

-440 DEFALLMDPIIKQ
+440 NEFELLMDPIIKQ

-459 KEIAYSLAKKDGQD
+459 KEIAYSLAKKNGDD

-480 IRILEPNIGVSA
+480 IRIIEPNIGVSA

-580 VSRVTPVVLPD
+580 VSRVTPVILPD
-591 MVGAKMPKFKPWTK
+591 MVGAKMPHFKVWTK
-605 DEEER
+605 DEEEK

-633 LEEWD
+633 IEEWD
-638 EEKRQEYLQTLRYS
+638 EGKRQEYLQTLRYS
-652 LDVLRR
+652 LDVFRR

-680 ERAIKFAR
+680 DRAIQFAL

-695 HYQLQLYG
+695 HYQLQIYG
-703 DKIDALHNGPSPQA
+703 DKIDALHNGMLTTRA

-727 LPREFTKED
+727 LPKEFTKED
-736 LVTLRLANN
+736 LVSLRLSNN

-753 TWRWV
+753 ICRWG
-758 KEGKIEKIDTNLWR
+758 KEGLIEKIGTNLWR
-772 KIG
+772 KCC

>member
-1 MIALSHS
+1 MIQLASS
-8 FSGKPRQASM
+8 FSGKPRKASM

-25 AENHVEEILQDV
+25 AKNHVDEILLDV
-37 KQNKTLDRKKELPV
+37 KQNNRMDRKKELPV

-85 EALWNKVREERL
+85 EQLWQKVQAENL
-97 IQEFRIVYFAE
+97 IEEFRIVYFSE
-108 SAGGGTHIWAW
+108 SAGGGTHIWAR
-119 RTPGLSIEENIQ
+119 RTPGATIEEDIQ
-131 RLASRLGV
+131 RLAQRLGV

-159 VRLLDPVVFEPLTEE
+159 VKLLDPVVFEEIERREE
-174 QRQLYSAS
+174 SGERREISSA
-182 RMIAQK
+182 
-188 EEDLNALAQNALVQ
+188 
-202 NALVQN
+202 
-208 ELVQNALVQTT
+208 
-219 PTPPN
+219 
-224 LGGEEDTPAAES
+224 TPAPLADS
-236 APTVVMVSPPELGG
+236 QSDLSSLSSLHSPL
-250 ARGGLNNSHS
+250 S
-260 CTYKDIPYS
+260 YKGIPYDK
-269 QIVQAL
+269 IVQAL

-283 APAEGERNTA
+283 APAEGERNMA

-306 FDEQKLFAIIPHW
+306 FDEQKLFTILPHW
-319 GLPEHEVISTIKSAV
+319 GLSDHEVLATIKSAV
-334 ASVRPTD
+334 GSVRPAGI
-341 MPSQM
+341 PSMMQ
-346 KEVLSSLGAAMEV
+346 EVISSLGAPIETGTETADDTLAAPV
-359 ETEKAEDSPIP
+359 EA
-370 TVGNELPGILQ
+370 ELPGILQ
-381 DLADHAPGEFKEA
+381 DLSDHAPEEFREA

-404 TLATGIRAR
+404 TLATGIRAKYR
-413 YNDGKIN
+413 DGKLN
-420 SASFIV
+420 SPSFIV

-440 DEFALLMDPIIKQ
+440 EEFQLLMDPIIKQ

-459 KEIAYSLAKKDGQD
+459 KEIQYSLAKKNGED

-480 IRILEPNIGVSA
+480 IRIIEPNIGVSA

-514 VLKNNK
+514 VLKNNR

-591 MVGAKMPKFKPWTK
+591 MVGARMPEFKAWTK
-605 DEEER
+605 DEEEK

-624 VDLPLINKA
+624 VSLPLINKA
-633 LEEWD
+633 IEAWD
-638 EEKRQEYLQTLRYS
+638 EEKRQEYLQTLHYS

-672 LLEGRQET
+672 LLEGHQET
-680 ERAIKFAR
+680 ERAIKFAL

-703 DKIDALHNGPSPQA
+703 AKIDALHNNAVSPQF
-717 SKGNVRYLDA
+717 SKGNIRYLDA
-727 LPREFTKED
+727 LPKEFTKED
-736 LVTLRLANN
+736 LVSLRLANN

-753 TWRWV
+753 IYRWV
-758 KEGKIEKIDTNLWR
+758 KEGLVTKTGTNLWQ
-772 KIG
+772 KCPE

>member
-1 MIALSHS
+1 MILLASS

-25 AENHVEEILQDV
+25 AENHVEEILTDV
-37 KQNKTLDRKKELPV
+37 KQNKNLDRKKELPV
-51 WLPLAA
+51 WLPLAEC
-57 SFKNGT
+57 FTNGV
-63 RKAEDAV
+63 RKAEDAQ
-70 PSGLFFLD
+70 PSGLYYLD

-85 EALWNKVREERL
+85 EQLWNKVREENL
-97 IQEFRIVYFAE
+97 IEEFRIVYFAE

-119 RTPGLSIEENIQ
+119 RTPGLSIEEDIQ
-131 RLASRLGV
+131 KLASRLGV

-159 VRLLDPVVFEPLTEE
+159 VKLLDPVVFEPLTEE
-174 QRQLYSAS
+174 QKMDYTAS
-182 RMIAQK
+182 HSP
-188 EEDLNALAQNALVQ
+188 
-202 NALVQN
+202 
-208 ELVQNALVQTT
+208 VQTT
-219 PTPPN
+219 PAPPN
-224 LGGEEDTPAAES
+224 SGGEMVT
-236 APTVVMVSPPELGG
+236 TVGDDSVAGVISSPPELGG
-250 ARGGLNNSHS
+250 VRGGLN
-260 CTYKDIPYS
+260 YKGIAYDK
-269 QIVQAL
+269 IVQAL

-306 FDEQKLFAIIPHW
+306 FDEQKLFAILPHW
-319 GLPEHEVISTIKSAV
+319 GLSDHEVLSTIKSAV
-334 ASVRPTD
+334 SSVRPTD

-346 KEVLSSLGAAMEV
+346 KEVLSSLGAAQEASAESVDESLVTPV
-359 ETEKAEDSPIP
+359 ED
-370 TVGNELPGILQ
+370 ELPGILQ
-381 DLADHAPGEFKEA
+381 DLSDHAPEEFKEA

-404 TLATGIRAR
+404 TLATGIRAKYR
-413 YNDGKIN
+413 DGKMN

-440 DEFALLMDPIIKQ
+440 NEFELLMDPIIKQ

-480 IRILEPNIGVSA
+480 IRIIEPNIGVSA

-591 MVGAKMPKFKPWTK
+591 MVGAKMPQFKVWTK
-605 DEEER
+605 EDEEK

-633 LEEWD
+633 IEEWD
-638 EEKRQEYLQTLRYS
+638 EAKRQEYLQTLRYS

-672 LLEGRQET
+672 LLEGRKET
-680 ERAIKFAR
+680 ERAIRFAL

-695 HYQLQLYG
+695 HYQLQIYG
-703 DKIDALHNGPSPQA
+703 DKIDALHNGMLTSQA
-717 SKGNVRYLDA
+717 AKGNIRYLDA
-727 LPREFTKED
+727 LPKEFTKED
-736 LVTLRLANN
+736 LVTLRLSNN

-753 TWRWV
+753 ICRWV
-758 KEGKIEKIDTNLWR
+758 KEELIAKIGTNLWQ
-772 KIG
+772 KIC

>member
-1 MIALSHS
+1 
-8 FSGKPRQASM
+8 M

-37 KQNKTLDRKKELPV
+37 KQNKNLSRKKELPV
-51 WLPLAA
+51 WLPLAE
-57 SFKNGT
+57 SFTNGT

-85 EALWNKVREERL
+85 EELWGKVWDENLIEEC
-97 IQEFRIVYFAE
+97 RIVYFAE

-119 RTPGLSIEENIQ
+119 RTPGLTIEEDIQ
-131 RLASRLGV
+131 KLASRLGV

-159 VRLLDPVVFEPLTEE
+159 VKLLDPAIFEPLSEE
-174 QRQLYSAS
+174 QKKLYEVSL
-182 RMIAQK
+182 
-188 EEDLNALAQNALVQ
+188 D
-202 NALVQN
+202 
-208 ELVQNALVQTT
+208 
-219 PTPPN
+219 
-224 LGGEEDTPAAES
+224 S
-236 APTVVMVSPPELGG
+236 APTEVVNQTEPSEVSESQ
-250 ARGGLNNSHS
+250 N
-260 CTYKDIPYS
+260 YKGIAYEK
-269 QIVQAL
+269 IVQAL

-293 LYTMSR
+293 LYTMAR
-299 YLRFICD
+299 YMRFICD
-306 FDEQKLFAIIPHW
+306 FNEQKLFQILPHW
-319 GLPEHEVISTIKSAV
+319 GLADHEVMSTIKSAIG
-334 ASVRPTD
+334 STRPSD
-341 MPSQM
+341 IPSQM
-346 KEVLSSLGAAMEV
+346 KEVFSFLGAS
-359 ETEKAEDSPIP
+359 TEGGDEDSDESLCAP
-370 TVGNELPGILQ
+370 VEKELPGILQ
-381 DLADHAPGEFKEA
+381 DLSDHAPEEFREA
-394 TLIAAMPMLG
+394 TLMAAMPMLG
-404 TLATGIRAR
+404 TLATSIRAKYR
-413 YNDGKIN
+413 DGKLN
-420 SASFIV
+420 SPSFIV

-440 DEFALLMDPIIKQ
+440 NEFELLMDPIIKQ

-459 KEIAYSLAKKDGQD
+459 KEIAYSLAKKNGEEA
-473 VENPCSQ
+473 ENPCSQ
-480 IRILEPNIGVSA
+480 IRIIEPNIGVSA

-580 VSRVTPVVLPD
+580 VSRVTPVQLPD
-591 MVGAKMPKFKPWTK
+591 MTGAKMPHFKEWSK
-605 DEEER
+605 EEEEK

-633 LEEWD
+633 IEEWD
-638 EEKRQEYLQTLRYS
+638 ESKRQEYLQTLRYS

-672 LLEGRQET
+672 LLEGRKET
-680 ERAIKFAR
+680 ERAIKFAV

-695 HYQLQLYG
+695 HYQLLIYG
-703 DKIDALHNGPSPQA
+703 DKIDALHNGALINNAPKS
-717 SKGNVRYLDA
+717 NMRYLDA
-727 LPREFTKED
+727 LPKEFTKED
-736 LVTLRLANN
+736 LVNLRLANG
-745 ESPVVKTI
+745 ESAVVKTI
-753 TWRWV
+753 IYRWV
-758 KEGKIEKIDTNLWR
+758 KENKIEKIGANLWQKR
-772 KIG
+772 LV

>member
-1 MIALSHS
+1 
-8 FSGKPRQASM
+8 M

-37 KQNKTLDRKKELPV
+37 KQNKNLERKKELPV
-51 WLPLAA
+51 WLPLAQC
-57 SFKNGT
+57 FNNGT

-85 EALWNKVREERL
+85 EQLWQKVQDENL
-97 IQEFRIVYFAE
+97 IEEFRIVYFAE

-119 RTPGLSIEENIQ
+119 RTPGLSIEEDIQ
-131 RLASRLGV
+131 KLASRLGV

-153 MVSEQY
+153 MVSEHY
-159 VRLLDPVVFEPLTEE
+159 VKLLDPVVFEESE
-174 QRQLYSAS
+174 W
-182 RMIAQK
+182 K
-188 EEDLNALAQNALVQ
+188 EESGKSKENSSA
-202 NALVQN
+202 
-208 ELVQNALVQTT
+208 
-219 PTPPN
+219 
-224 LGGEEDTPAAES
+224 TPAPLADS
-236 APTVVMVSPPELGG
+236 KSDLLPLSTFHFPLST
-250 ARGGLNNSHS
+250 LN
-260 CTYKDIPYS
+260 YKGIPYEN
-269 QIVQAL
+269 IVQAL

-299 YLRFICD
+299 YMRFICD
-306 FDEQKLFAIIPHW
+306 FDEQKLFTILPHW
-319 GLPEHEVISTIKSAV
+319 GLSDHEALSTIKSAV
-334 ASVRPTD
+334 SSTRPAGI
-341 MPSQM
+341 PSQM
-346 KEVLSSLGAAMEV
+346 NEVLANLGAALEAGS
-359 ETEKAEDSPIP
+359 AEDEET
-370 TVGNELPGILQ
+370 TVPPVEAELPGILQ
-381 DLADHAPGEFKEA
+381 DLSDHAPEEFREA
-394 TLIAAMPMLG
+394 TLMAAMPMLG
-404 TLATGIRAR
+404 TLATGIRAKYR
-413 YNDGKIN
+413 DGKLN
-420 SASFIV
+420 SPSFIV

-440 DEFALLMDPIIKQ
+440 AEFELLMDPIIKQ

-473 VENPCSQ
+473 VENPCSC
-480 IRILEPNIGVSA
+480 IRIIEPNIGTAA

-520 GGAWTEK
+520 GAAWTEK

-545 SKDSFSGKVTLYYNM
+545 AKDSFSGKVILYYNM

-591 MVGAKMPKFKPWTK
+591 MVGAKMPEFKEWTK
-605 DEEER
+605 EDEEK

-624 VDLPLINKA
+624 VSLPLINKA
-633 LEEWD
+633 IEEWD
-638 EEKRQEYLQTLRYS
+638 EGKRQEYLQTLHYS
-652 LDVLRR
+652 LDVFRR

-680 ERAIKFAR
+680 ECAIKFAV

-703 DKIDALHNGPSPQA
+703 DKIDALHNNAISPQA
-717 SKGNVRYLDA
+717 SKGNIRYLDA
-727 LPREFTKED
+727 LPKEFTKED
-736 LVTLRLANN
+736 LVNLRLANH

-753 TWRWV
+753 ICRWG
-758 KEGKIEKIDTNLWR
+758 KEGLVVKIDTNLWQ
-772 KIG
+772 KKNPQ

>member
-1 MIALSHS
+1 
-8 FSGKPRQASM
+8 M

-37 KQNKTLDRKKELPV
+37 KQNNNLDRKKELPV
-51 WLPLAA
+51 WLPLAEC
-57 SFKNGT
+57 FTGGT
-63 RKAEDAV
+63 RKAENAQ

-85 EALWNKVREERL
+85 EELWGKVWEQNL
-97 IQEFRIVYFAE
+97 IEEFRIVYFAE

-119 RTPGLSIEENIQ
+119 RTPGSSIEDDIQ
-131 RLASRLGV
+131 KLASRLGV
-139 SYDSHVT
+139 NYDSHVT

-159 VRLLDPVVFEPLTEE
+159 VKLIDPAIFEPLTEE
-174 QRQLYSAS
+174 QKKLYEVDAEVSTEPTQETS
-182 RMIAQK
+182 NLQPQTSMSYKGIAYEK
-188 EEDLNALAQNALVQ
+188 
-202 NALVQN
+202 
-208 ELVQNALVQTT
+208 
-219 PTPPN
+219 
-224 LGGEEDTPAAES
+224 
-236 APTVVMVSPPELGG
+236 
-250 ARGGLNNSHS
+250 
-260 CTYKDIPYS
+260 
-269 QIVQAL
+269 IVQAL

-293 LYTMSR
+293 LYTMTR
-299 YLRFICD
+299 YMRFICD
-306 FDEQKLFAIIPHW
+306 FDEQKLFAILPHW
-319 GLPEHEVISTIKSAV
+319 GLADHEVMSTIKSAV
-334 ASVRPTD
+334 GSTRPSGI
-341 MPSQM
+341 PSQM
-346 KEVLSSLGAAMEV
+346 KEVLSFLGASMESGD
-359 ETEKAEDSPIP
+359 EDSDESLCAP
-370 TVGNELPGILQ
+370 VEKELPGILQ
-381 DLADHAPGEFKEA
+381 DLADHSPDEFKEA
-394 TLIAAMPMLG
+394 TLMAAMPMLG
-404 TLATGIRAR
+404 TLATSIRAKYR
-413 YNDGKIN
+413 DGKLN
-420 SASFIV
+420 SPSFIV

-440 DEFALLMDPIIKQ
+440 NEFELLMDPIIKQ

-459 KEIAYSLAKKDGQD
+459 KEIEYSLAKKDGQE

-480 IRILEPNIGVSA
+480 IRIIEPNIGVSA

-580 VSRVTPVVLPD
+580 VSRVTPVLLPD
-591 MVGAKMPKFKPWTK
+591 MTGAKMPEFKPWTK
-605 DEEER
+605 DEEEK

-624 VDLPLINKA
+624 VELPLINKA
-633 LEEWD
+633 IEEWD
-638 EEKRQEYLQTLRYS
+638 ESKRQEYLQTLRYS

-672 LLEGRQET
+672 LLEGRKET
-680 ERAIKFAR
+680 DRAIKFAL

-695 HYQLQLYG
+695 HYQLQIYG
-703 DKIDALHNGPSPQA
+703 DKIDALHNGAISPQA
-717 SKGNVRYLDA
+717 SKGNIRYLDA
-727 LPREFTKED
+727 LPKEFTKED
-736 LVTLRLANN
+736 LVNLRLANN
-745 ESPVVKTI
+745 ESAVVKTI
-753 TWRWV
+753 IYRWGKEEKV
-758 KEGKIEKIDTNLWR
+758 KKIGPNLWQ
-772 KIG
+772 KLPS

>member
-1 MIALSHS
+1 MISVANS

-37 KQNKTLDRKKELPV
+37 KQNKNLDRKKELPV
-51 WLPLAA
+51 WLPLAECF
-57 SFKNGT
+57 SNGT

-85 EALWNKVREERL
+85 EQLWNKVREENL
-97 IQEFRIVYFAE
+97 IEAFGIVYFAE

-119 RTPGLSIEENIQ
+119 RTPGLSVEEDIQ
-131 RLASRLGV
+131 KLASRLGV

-159 VRLLDPVVFEPLTEE
+159 VKLLDPIVFEASPNPL
-174 QRQLYSAS
+174 QKGAS
-182 RMIAQK
+182 PNPLQKGASPNPLQK
-188 EEDLNALAQNALVQ
+188 EGA
-202 NALVQN
+202 N
-208 ELVQNALVQTT
+208 EEADHPLLLEGA
-219 PTPPN
+219 
-224 LGGEEDTPAAES
+224 GGGS
-236 APTVVMVSPPELGG
+236 
-250 ARGGLNNSHS
+250 
-260 CTYKDIPYS
+260 YKDIPYEK
-269 QIVQAL
+269 IVQAL

-283 APAEGERNTA
+283 APAEGERNMA

-299 YLRFICD
+299 YMRFICD
-306 FDEQKLFAIIPHW
+306 FDEQKLFVVLPHW
-319 GLPEHEVISTIKSAV
+319 GLSDHEAFSTIKSAV
-334 ASVRPTD
+334 GSTRPAGI
-341 MPSQM
+341 PSQM
-346 KEVLSSLGAAMEV
+346 NEVLSTLGAAIEAGT
-359 ETEKAEDSPIP
+359 ETTDDSLITP
-370 TVGNELPGILQ
+370 VDAELPGILQ
-381 DLADHAPGEFKEA
+381 DLSDHAPEEFREA
-394 TLIAAMPMLG
+394 TLMAAMPMLG
-404 TLATGIRAR
+404 TLATGIRAKYR
-413 YNDGKIN
+413 DGKLN

-440 DEFALLMDPIIKQ
+440 SEFELLMDPIIKQ

-480 IRILEPNIGVSA
+480 IRIIEPNIGVSA

-591 MVGAKMPKFKPWTK
+591 MVGAKMPQFKAWSQE
-605 DEEER
+605 DEEK

-633 LEEWD
+633 IEEWD
-638 EEKRQEYLQTLRYS
+638 EGKRQEYLQTLRYS
-652 LDVLRR
+652 LDVFRR

-680 ERAIKFAR
+680 ERAIKFAI

-695 HYQLQLYG
+695 HYQLQIYG
-703 DKIDALHNGPSPQA
+703 DKIDALHNGTLSTQA
-717 SKGNVRYLDA
+717 SKGNIRYLDA
-727 LPREFTKED
+727 LPKEFTKED
-736 LVTLRLANN
+736 LVNLRLANN

-753 TWRWV
+753 IYRWV
-758 KEGKIEKIDTNLWR
+758 KENLIVKINTNLWQ
-772 KIG
+772 KIQ

>member
-1 MIALSHS
+1 MVNLALSY
-8 FSGKPRQASM
+8 SGKPRQASM

-25 AENHVEEILQDV
+25 AENHVDEILVDV
-37 KQNKTLDRKKELPV
+37 KQNKNLNRKKELPV
-51 WLPLAA
+51 WLPLAEC
-57 SFKNGT
+57 FINGV
-63 RKAEDAV
+63 RKAEDAL
-70 PSGLFFLD
+70 PSGLYFLD

-85 EALWNKVREERL
+85 EQLWNKVREENL
-97 IQEFRIVYFAE
+97 IEEFRIVYFAE

-119 RTPGLSIEENIQ
+119 RTPGLSIEEDIQ
-131 RLASRLGV
+131 KLASRLGV

-153 MVSEQY
+153 MVSEKY
-159 VRLLDPVVFEPLTEE
+159 VKLLDPVVFEPLTEE
-174 QRQLYSAS
+174 QRQLY
-182 RMIAQK
+182 AQPVINK
-188 EEDLNALAQNALVQ
+188 VEPTEVETTHLTPLTSGISPLN
-202 NALVQN
+202 
-208 ELVQNALVQTT
+208 
-219 PTPPN
+219 
-224 LGGEEDTPAAES
+224 
-236 APTVVMVSPPELGG
+236 
-250 ARGGLNNSHS
+250 
-260 CTYKDIPYS
+260 YKGIPYD
-269 QIVQAL
+269 QIIQAL

-306 FDEQKLFAIIPHW
+306 FNEQKLFMILPHW
-319 GLPEHEVISTIKSAV
+319 GLSDHEVLSTIKSAV
-334 ASVRPTD
+334 GSVRPAD

-346 KEVLSSLGAAMEV
+346 KEVLSSLGAALEEHSEV
-359 ETEKAEDSPIP
+359 VEESLAAPVED
-370 TVGNELPGILQ
+370 ELPGILQ
-381 DLADHAPGEFKEA
+381 DLADHAPEEFKEA
-394 TLIAAMPMLG
+394 TLMAAMPMLG

-413 YNDGKIN
+413 YRDGKMN
-420 SASFIV
+420 SASFII

-440 DEFALLMDPIIKQ
+440 NEFELLMDPIIKQ

-480 IRILEPNIGVSA
+480 IRIIEPNIGVSA

-545 SKDSFSGKVTLYYNM
+545 SKDSFSGKITLYYNM

-591 MVGAKMPKFKPWTK
+591 MVGAKMPEFKVWTK
-605 DEEER
+605 DEEEK

-633 LEEWD
+633 IEEWD
-638 EEKRQEYLQTLRYS
+638 ESKRQEYLQTLRYS

-680 ERAIKFAR
+680 ERAIKFAL
-688 WYAERCL
+688 WFAERCL
-695 HYQLQLYG
+695 YYQLQIYG
-703 DKIDALHNGPSPQA
+703 DKIDLLHNGALSMQA
-717 SKGNVRYLDA
+717 AKGNIRYLDA
-727 LPREFTKED
+727 LPKEFTKED
-736 LVTLRLANN
+736 LVALRLSNN

-753 TWRWV
+753 IYRWV
-758 KEGKIEKIDTNLWR
+758 KEGMVEKIGTNLWR
-772 KIG
+772 KCC

>member
-1 MIALSHS
+1 
-8 FSGKPRQASM
+8 M

-37 KQNKTLDRKKELPV
+37 KQNKNLSRKKELPV
-51 WLPLAA
+51 WLPLAE
-57 SFKNGT
+57 SFTNGT

-85 EALWNKVREERL
+85 EELWGKVWDENLIEEC
-97 IQEFRIVYFAE
+97 RIVYFAE

-119 RTPGLSIEENIQ
+119 RTPGLTIEEDIQ
-131 RLASRLGV
+131 KLASRLGV

-159 VRLLDPVVFEPLTEE
+159 VKLLDPAIFEPLTEE
-174 QRQLYSAS
+174 QKNLYEVN
-182 RMIAQK
+182 M
-188 EEDLNALAQNALVQ
+188 D
-202 NALVQN
+202 
-208 ELVQNALVQTT
+208 
-219 PTPPN
+219 
-224 LGGEEDTPAAES
+224 S
-236 APTVVMVSPPELGG
+236 APGEVINQTEPSEVPESQ
-250 ARGGLNNSHS
+250 N
-260 CTYKDIPYS
+260 YKGIAYEK
-269 QIVQAL
+269 IVQAL

-293 LYTMSR
+293 LYTMTR
-299 YLRFICD
+299 YMRFICD
-306 FDEQKLFAIIPHW
+306 FNEQKLFQILPHW
-319 GLPEHEVISTIKSAV
+319 GLADHEVMSTIKSAV
-334 ASVRPTD
+334 GSTRPSD
-341 MPSQM
+341 IPSQM
-346 KEVLSSLGAAMEV
+346 KEVLSFLGAS
-359 ETEKAEDSPIP
+359 TEDGDEDSDESLCAP
-370 TVGNELPGILQ
+370 VEKELPGILQ
-381 DLADHAPGEFKEA
+381 DLADHSPEEFKEA
-394 TLIAAMPMLG
+394 TLMAAMPMLG
-404 TLATGIRAR
+404 TLATSVRAKYR
-413 YNDGKIN
+413 DGKLN
-420 SASFIV
+420 SPSFIV

-440 DEFALLMDPIIKQ
+440 NEFELLMDPIIKQ

-459 KEIAYSLAKKDGQD
+459 KEIEYSLAKKNGEE

-480 IRILEPNIGVSA
+480 IRIIEPNIGVSA

-580 VSRVTPVVLPD
+580 VSRVTPVLLPD
-591 MVGAKMPKFKPWTK
+591 MTGAKMPHFKEWTK
-605 DEEER
+605 EDVEK

-617 LMDEEGE
+617 MMDEEGE

-633 LEEWD
+633 IEEWD
-638 EEKRQEYLQTLRYS
+638 ESKRQEYLQTLRYS

-680 ERAIKFAR
+680 ERAIKFAV

-695 HYQLQLYG
+695 HYQLLIYG
-703 DKIDALHNGPSPQA
+703 DKIDALHNSTLSPQA
-717 SKGNVRYLDA
+717 SKGNVRYLDV
-727 LPREFTKED
+727 LPKEFTKED
-736 LVTLRLANN
+736 LVNLRLANN
-745 ESPVVKTI
+745 ESAVVKTI
-753 TWRWV
+753 IYRWV
-758 KEGKIEKIDTNLWR
+758 KEGKIVKINTNLWQ
-772 KIG
+772 KC

>member
-1 MIALSHS
+1 MICTANN
-8 FSGKPRQASM
+8 FSGKPRKASM

-25 AENHVEEILQDV
+25 AENHVEEILTDV
-37 KQNKTLDRKKELPV
+37 KQNKNLDRKKELPV
-51 WLPLAA
+51 WLPLAQ
-57 SFKNGT
+57 SFNNGT

-85 EALWNKVREERL
+85 EQLWQKVQDENL
-97 IQEFRIVYFAE
+97 IEEFRIVYFAE

-131 RLASRLGV
+131 KLASRLGV

-159 VRLLDPVVFEPLTEE
+159 VKLLDPAVFEPLTEE
-174 QRQLYSAS
+174 QKEMYAS
-182 RMIAQK
+182 DDSSRTTNSDEQK
-188 EEDLNALAQNALVQ
+188 CSMFNVECSMN
-202 NALVQN
+202 
-208 ELVQNALVQTT
+208 
-219 PTPPN
+219 
-224 LGGEEDTPAAES
+224 
-236 APTVVMVSPPELGG
+236 
-250 ARGGLNNSHS
+250 
-260 CTYKDIPYS
+260 YKGIPYEK
-269 QIVQAL
+269 IVQSM

-283 APAEGERNTA
+283 APAEGERNMA
-293 LYTMSR
+293 LYTMCR

-306 FDEQKLFAIIPHW
+306 FDEQKLFAILPHW
-319 GLPEHEVISTIKSAV
+319 GLSDHEVMSTIKSAV
-334 ASVRPTD
+334 SSTRPAGI
-341 MPSQM
+341 PSQM
-346 KEVLSSLGAAMEV
+346 NEVLSMLGAATEAGS
-359 ETEKAEDSPIP
+359 ETADDSLVVP
-370 TVGNELPGILQ
+370 VNKELPGILQ
-381 DLADHAPGEFKEA
+381 DLSDHAPEEFKEA

-404 TLATGIRAR
+404 TLATGIRAKYR
-413 YNDGKIN
+413 DGKLN
-420 SASFIV
+420 SPSFIV

-440 DEFALLMDPIIKQ
+440 NEFELLMDPIIKQ

-459 KEIAYSLAKKDGQD
+459 KEIEYSLAKKDGQE

-580 VSRVTPVVLPD
+580 VSRVTPVILPD
-591 MVGAKMPKFKPWTK
+591 MVGAKMPQFKAWSQ
-605 DEEER
+605 DEIEK

-624 VDLPLINKA
+624 VSLPLINKA
-633 LEEWD
+633 IEEWD
-638 EEKRQEYLQTLRYS
+638 ESKRQEYLQTLRYS
-652 LDVLRR
+652 IDVFRR

-680 ERAIKFAR
+680 ERAIKFAV
-688 WYAERCL
+688 WYAERCFQ
-695 HYQLQLYG
+695 YQLQIYG
-703 DKIDALHNGPSPQA
+703 NKVDALHDGALSPQA
-717 SKGNVRYLDA
+717 SKGNIRYLDL
-727 LPREFTKED
+727 LPKEFTKED
-736 LVTLRLANN
+736 LVNLRLANH

-753 TWRWV
+753 IYRWV
-758 KEGKIEKIDTNLWR
+758 KEDLIKKIDSNLWQ
-772 KIG
+772 KLQ

>member
-1 MIALSHS
+1 MISVAKT

-25 AENHVEEILQDV
+25 AENHVEDILQDV
-37 KQNKTLDRKKELPV
+37 KQNKNLDRKKELPV
-51 WLPLAA
+51 WLPLAEC
-57 SFKNGT
+57 FTNGV
-63 RKAEDAV
+63 RKAEDAQ
-70 PSGLFFLD
+70 PSGLYFLD

-85 EALWNKVREERL
+85 EALWNKVREENL
-97 IQEFRIVYFAE
+97 IEEFRIVYFAE

-119 RTPGLSIEENIQ
+119 RTPGLSIEEDIQ
-131 RLASRLGV
+131 KLASRLGV

-159 VRLLDPVVFEPLTEE
+159 VKLLDPVVFEPLTEE
-174 QRQLYSAS
+174 QRKLYAQPIINKVEQVEVETVQAS
-182 RMIAQK
+182 GVSENPNYKGIPYEK
-188 EEDLNALAQNALVQ
+188 I
-202 NALVQN
+202 
-208 ELVQNALVQTT
+208 VQT
-219 PTPPN
+219 
-224 LGGEEDTPAAES
+224 
-236 APTVVMVSPPELGG
+236 M
-250 ARGGLNNSHS
+250 
-260 CTYKDIPYS
+260 
-269 QIVQAL
+269 

-306 FDEQKLFAIIPHW
+306 FDEQKLFQILPHW
-319 GLPEHEVISTIKSAV
+319 GLSDHEVMTTIKSAV
-334 ASVRPTD
+334 SSVRPTEI
-341 MPSQM
+341 PLLM
-346 KEVLSSLGAAMEV
+346 KEVLTSMGTVQEAS
-359 ETEKAEDSPIP
+359 TECVDDAFVAPVDDD
-370 TVGNELPGILQ
+370 LPGILQ
-381 DLADHAPGEFKEA
+381 EIADHAPEEFKEA
-394 TLIAAMPMLG
+394 SLIASMPMLG
-404 TLATGIRAR
+404 TLATSVRAKYR
-413 YNDGKIN
+413 DGELN

-426 DIEAPQATGKSFVD
+426 SIEAPQATGKSFAD
-440 DEFALLMDPIIKQ
+440 KLFYLLMDPIIKQ

-480 IRILEPNIGVSA
+480 IRIIEPNIGVSA

-591 MVGAKMPKFKPWTK
+591 MVGASMPQFKLWTK
-605 DEEER
+605 EDEEK

-633 LEEWD
+633 IEEWD
-638 EEKRQEYLQTLRYS
+638 EGKRQEYLQTLRYS

-672 LLEGRQET
+672 LLEGRKET
-680 ERAIKFAR
+680 ERAIKFAL

-695 HYQLQLYG
+695 YYQLQIYG
-703 DKIDALHNGPSPQA
+703 DKIDTLHNSALGNLA
-717 SKGNVRYLDA
+717 SKGNIRYLDA
-727 LPREFTKED
+727 LPKEFTKED
-736 LVTLRLANN
+736 LVGLRLSNN
-745 ESPVVKTI
+745 ESPIVKTI
-753 TWRWV
+753 ICRWV
-758 KEGKIEKIDTNLWR
+758 KEGKIEKIGTNLWR
-772 KIG
+772 KCC

>member
-1 MIALSHS
+1 MGILISKT
-8 FSGKPRQASM
+8 FSGKPRKASM

-25 AENHVEEILQDV
+25 AENHVEEILTDV
-37 KQNKTLDRKKELPV
+37 KQNKNVERKKELPV
-51 WLPLAA
+51 WLPLAQ
-57 SFKNGT
+57 SFNNGT

-85 EALWNKVREERL
+85 EQLWQKVQDENL

-131 RLASRLGV
+131 KLASRLGV

-159 VRLLDPVVFEPLTEE
+159 VKLLDPVVFEETEWKEEKVEKTDSPTPADDVTTDLSPLT
-174 QRQLYSAS
+174 SNPS
-182 RMIAQK
+182 P
-188 EEDLNALAQNALVQ
+188 LN
-202 NALVQN
+202 
-208 ELVQNALVQTT
+208 
-219 PTPPN
+219 
-224 LGGEEDTPAAES
+224 
-236 APTVVMVSPPELGG
+236 
-250 ARGGLNNSHS
+250 
-260 CTYKDIPYS
+260 YKGIPYEK
-269 QIVQAL
+269 IVQSM

-283 APAEGERNTA
+283 APAEGERNMA
-293 LYTMSR
+293 LYTMCR

-306 FDEQKLFAIIPHW
+306 FDEQKLFSILPHW
-319 GLPEHEVISTIKSAV
+319 GLSDHEVMSTIKSAV
-334 ASVRPTD
+334 GSTRPAGI
-341 MPSQM
+341 PSQM
-346 KEVLSSLGAAMEV
+346 NEVLSMLGAATEAGSETADDSLVVPV
-359 ETEKAEDSPIP
+359 EK
-370 TVGNELPGILQ
+370 ELPGILQ
-381 DLADHAPGEFKEA
+381 DLSDHAPEEFKEA
-394 TLIAAMPMLG
+394 TLMAAMPMLG
-404 TLATGIRAR
+404 TLATGIRAKYR
-413 YNDGKIN
+413 DGKLN
-420 SASFIV
+420 SPSFIV

-440 DEFALLMDPIIKQ
+440 NEFELLMDPIIKQ

-459 KEIAYSLAKKDGQD
+459 KEIEYSLAKKDGQE

-580 VSRVTPVVLPD
+580 VSRVTPVILPD
-591 MVGAKMPKFKPWTK
+591 MVGAKMPQFKTWSQ
-605 DEEER
+605 DEIEK

-624 VDLPLINKA
+624 VSLPLINKA
-633 LEEWD
+633 IEEWD
-638 EEKRQEYLQTLRYS
+638 ESKRQEYLQTLRYS
-652 LDVLRR
+652 IDVFRR

-680 ERAIKFAR
+680 ERAIKFAV
-688 WYAERCL
+688 WYAERCFQ
-695 HYQLQLYG
+695 YQLQIYG
-703 DKIDALHNGPSPQA
+703 NKVDALHDGMLSPQA
-717 SKGNVRYLDA
+717 SKGNIRYLDA
-727 LPREFTKED
+727 LPKEFTKED
-736 LVTLRLANN
+736 LVNLRLANH

-753 TWRWV
+753 ICRWV
-758 KEGKIEKIDTNLWR
+758 KEDLIKKIDSNLWQ
-772 KIG
+772 KLPS

>member
-1 MIALSHS
+1 MTFAAAMIQMASS
-8 FSGKPRQASM
+8 FSGKPRKASM

-25 AENHVEEILQDV
+25 AKNHVEEILQDV
-37 KQNKTLDRKKELPV
+37 KQNNRLDRKKELPV
-51 WLPLAA
+51 WLPLAQ
-57 SFKNGT
+57 SFNNGT

-70 PSGLFFLD
+70 PSGLFYLD

-85 EALWNKVREERL
+85 EQLWQKVQDENLIEEY
-97 IQEFRIVYFAE
+97 RIVYFAE

-119 RTPGLSIEENIQ
+119 RTPGATIEEDIQ
-131 RLASRLGV
+131 KLASRLGV

-153 MVSEQY
+153 MVSEKY
-159 VRLLDPVVFEPLTEE
+159 VKLLDPIVFEEQPSSPKLGDNRGLNEESPLTE
-174 QRQLYSAS
+174 
-182 RMIAQK
+182 K
-188 EEDLNALAQNALVQ
+188 
-202 NALVQN
+202 N
-208 ELVQNALVQTT
+208 ENGSETCSDPQ
-219 PTPPN
+219 PPN
-224 LGGEEDTPAAES
+224 LGGS
-236 APTVVMVSPPELGG
+236 
-250 ARGGLNNSHS
+250 N
-260 CTYKDIPYS
+260 YKGIPYEN
-269 QIVQAL
+269 IVQAL

-283 APAEGERNTA
+283 APAEGERNMA

-299 YLRFICD
+299 YMRFICD
-306 FDEQKLFAIIPHW
+306 FDEQKLFTILPHW
-319 GLPEHEVISTIKSAV
+319 GLSDHEVQSTIKSAV
-334 ASVRPTD
+334 GSTRPAGI
-341 MPSQM
+341 PSM
-346 KEVLSSLGAAMEV
+346 MNEVLSSLGAASE
-359 ETEKAEDSPIP
+359 EGSAESDESTVAP
-370 TVGNELPGILQ
+370 VGNELPGILQ
-381 DLADHAPGEFKEA
+381 DLSDHAPEEFREA
-394 TLIAAMPMLG
+394 TLMAAMPMLG
-404 TLATGIRAR
+404 TLATGIRAKYR
-413 YNDGKIN
+413 DGKLN
-420 SASFIV
+420 SPNFIV

-440 DEFALLMDPIIKQ
+440 AEFELLMDPIIKQ

-459 KEIAYSLAKKDGQD
+459 KEIEYSLAKKNGEE
-473 VENPCSQ
+473 VENPCAQ
-480 IRILEPNIGVSA
+480 IRIIEPNIGVSA

-571 FFADAESGL
+571 FFADAEGGL
-580 VSRVTPVVLPD
+580 VSRVTPVLLPD
-591 MVGAKMPKFKPWTK
+591 MVGARMPHFKPWSQE
-605 DEEER
+605 DEEK

-624 VDLPLINKA
+624 VELPLINKA
-633 LEEWD
+633 IEAWD

-680 ERAIKFAR
+680 ERAIRFAV

-703 DKIDALHNGPSPQA
+703 NKIDALHDNAVSPQA
-717 SKGNVRYLDA
+717 SKGNIRYLDV
-727 LPREFTKED
+727 LPKEFTKED
-736 LVTLRLANN
+736 LVNLRLANN

-753 TWRWV
+753 IYRWV
-758 KEGKIEKIDTNLWR
+758 KEGLVVKTNANLWQ
-772 KIG
+772 KIQV

>member
-1 MIALSHS
+1 MGILIAKS
-8 FSGKPRQASM
+8 FSGKPRKASM

-25 AENHVEEILQDV
+25 AENHVEEILLDV
-37 KQNKTLDRKKELPV
+37 KQNKNLDRKKELPV

-57 SFKNGT
+57 GFNNGT

-85 EALWNKVREERL
+85 EQLWQKVQDEHL
-97 IQEFRIVYFAE
+97 IETFRIVYFAE

-119 RTPGLSIEENIQ
+119 RTPGLSIEEDIQ

-159 VRLLDPVVFEPLTEE
+159 VKWLDPIVFEE
-174 QRQLYSAS
+174 SDW
-182 RMIAQK
+182 K
-188 EEDLNALAQNALVQ
+188 EVEVEKMDV
-202 NALVQN
+202 
-208 ELVQNALVQTT
+208 
-219 PTPPN
+219 PTPASDN
-224 LGGEEDTPAAES
+224 ASSLLAFKGIAYE
-236 APTVVMVSPPELGG
+236 
-250 ARGGLNNSHS
+250 
-260 CTYKDIPYS
+260 K
-269 QIVQAL
+269 IVQSL
-275 LWKLGYGD
+275 LRKLGYGD
-283 APAEGERNTA
+283 APVTGERNMA
-293 LYTMSR
+293 LYTLSR

-306 FDEQKLFAIIPHW
+306 FDEQKLFTILPHW
-319 GLPEHEVISTIKSAV
+319 GLSDHEVMSTIKSAV
-334 ASVRPTD
+334 GSTRPAE
-341 MPSQM
+341 MPSPM
-346 KEVLSSLGAAMEV
+346 KEVLSMLGAVVEV
-359 ETEKAEDSPIP
+359 ESEEEESLTAPI
-370 TVGNELPGILQ
+370 NDELPAILQ
-381 DLADHAPGEFKEA
+381 ELADHAPEEFKEA

-404 TLATGIRAR
+404 TLATGIRAKYR
-413 YNDGKIN
+413 DGKLN
-420 SASFIV
+420 SPSFIV

-440 DEFALLMDPIIKQ
+440 AEFELLMDPIIKQ

-459 KEIAYSLAKKDGQD
+459 KEIEYSLAKKDGQD

-480 IRILEPNIGVSA
+480 IRIIEPNIGVSA

-591 MVGAKMPKFKPWTK
+591 MTGAKMPEFKVWTK
-605 DEEER
+605 EEAEK

-633 LEEWD
+633 IEEWD
-638 EEKRQEYLQTLRYS
+638 ESKRQEYLQTLRYS

-672 LLEGRQET
+672 LLEGRKET
-680 ERAIKFAR
+680 ERAIKFAL

-695 HYQLQLYG
+695 HYQLMIYG
-703 DKIDALHNGPSPQA
+703 DKIDALHNSAVSPQTA
-717 SKGNVRYLDA
+717 KGNIRYLDA
-727 LPREFTKED
+727 LSKEFSKED
-736 LVTLRLANN
+736 LVNLRLANN

-753 TWRWV
+753 ICRWV
-758 KEGKIEKIDTNLWR
+758 KEEKIKKTGTNLWT
-772 KIG
+772 KVL

>member
-1 MIALSHS
+1 
-8 FSGKPRQASM
+8 M

-25 AENHVEEILQDV
+25 ADNHVEEILADV
-37 KQNKTLDRKKELPV
+37 KQNKNLDRKKELPV
-51 WLPLAA
+51 WLPLAE
-57 SFKNGT
+57 SFTNGV
-63 RKAEDAV
+63 RKAEDAQ
-70 PSGLFFLD
+70 PSGLYFLD

-85 EALWNKVREERL
+85 EQLWNKVREENL
-97 IQEFRIVYFAE
+97 IAEFRIVYFAE

-119 RTPGLSIEENIQ
+119 RTPGLSIEEDIQ
-131 RLASRLGV
+131 KLASRLGV

-159 VRLLDPVVFEPLTEE
+159 VKLLDPIVFEDPSPIPPLNGRETVTTEGRDQHSILPIQGE
-174 QRQLYSAS
+174 A
-182 RMIAQK
+182 
-188 EEDLNALAQNALVQ
+188 E
-202 NALVQN
+202 
-208 ELVQNALVQTT
+208 
-219 PTPPN
+219 
-224 LGGEEDTPAAES
+224 GGF
-236 APTVVMVSPPELGG
+236 
-250 ARGGLNNSHS
+250 
-260 CTYKDIPYS
+260 YKDIPYAK
-269 QIVQAL
+269 IVQTL

-306 FDEQKLFAIIPHW
+306 FDEQKLFQILPHW
-319 GLPEHEVISTIKSAV
+319 GLSDHEVQSTIKSAV
-334 ASVRPTD
+334 GSVRPTD
-341 MPSQM
+341 IPSQM
-346 KEVLSSLGAAMEV
+346 KEVLASLESARE
-359 ETEKAEDSPIP
+359 EKAPQAEDESLITP
-370 TVGNELPGILQ
+370 VEEELPGILQ
-381 DLADHAPGEFKEA
+381 DLADHAPEEFKEA
-394 TLIAAMPMLG
+394 TLMAAMPMLG
-404 TLATGIRAR
+404 TLATGIRAKYR
-413 YNDGKIN
+413 DGVVN
-420 SASFIV
+420 SPSFIV

-440 DEFALLMDPIIKQ
+440 KEMALLMDPIIKQ

-459 KEIAYSLAKKDGQD
+459 KEMAYSLAKKNGQE
-473 VENPCSQ
+473 VQNPCSQ
-480 IRILEPNIGVSA
+480 IRIIEPTIGVSA
-492 FLERALY
+492 FLERAIY

-545 SKDSFSGKVTLYYNM
+545 SKDSLSGKITLYYNM

-591 MVGAKMPKFKPWTK
+591 MVGARMPQFKAWTQ
-605 DEEER
+605 EEEEK

-633 LEEWD
+633 IEEWD
-638 EEKRQEYLQTLRYS
+638 EGKRQEYLQTLRYS
-652 LDVLRR
+652 LDVFRR

-680 ERAIKFAR
+680 ERAVRFAL

-695 HYQLQLYG
+695 HYQLQIYG
-703 DKIDALHNGPSPQA
+703 DKIDTLNNGMLSTQTG
-717 SKGNVRYLDA
+717 KGNVRYLDA
-727 LPREFTKED
+727 LPEEFTKED
-736 LVTLRLANN
+736 LVGLRLSNN
-745 ESPVVKTI
+745 DSPVVKTI
-753 TWRWV
+753 IYRWV
-758 KEGKIEKIDTNLWR
+758 KEAQIEKIGTNLWR
-772 KIG
+772 KIC

>member
-1 MIALSHS
+1 MIQLASS

-37 KQNKTLDRKKELPV
+37 KQNKNLDRKKELPV
-51 WLPLAA
+51 WLPLAEC
-57 SFKNGT
+57 FTGGT
-63 RKAEDAV
+63 RKAEDAQ
-70 PSGLFFLD
+70 PSGFFFLD

-85 EALWNKVREERL
+85 ETLWQKVQDENL
-97 IQEFRIVYFAE
+97 IEEFRIAYFAE

-119 RTPGLSIEENIQ
+119 RTPGKSIEEDIQ

-159 VRLLDPVVFEPLTEE
+159 VKLLDPVVFEPLTEE
-174 QRQLYSAS
+174 QKKMYAMEQVESNLSPLTS
-182 RMIAQK
+182 CPSP
-188 EEDLNALAQNALVQ
+188 LN
-202 NALVQN
+202 
-208 ELVQNALVQTT
+208 
-219 PTPPN
+219 
-224 LGGEEDTPAAES
+224 
-236 APTVVMVSPPELGG
+236 
-250 ARGGLNNSHS
+250 
-260 CTYKDIPYS
+260 YKGIPYEN
-269 QIVQAL
+269 IVQAL

-299 YLRFICD
+299 YMRFICD
-306 FDEQKLFAIIPHW
+306 FDEQKLFAILPHW
-319 GLPEHEVISTIKSAV
+319 GLSDHEVLSTIKSAV
-334 ASVRPTD
+334 SSTRPAGI
-341 MPSQM
+341 PSQM
-346 KEVLSSLGAAMEV
+346 NEVLSSLGAAIEAGTETVDDSMVAPV
-359 ETEKAEDSPIP
+359 EA
-370 TVGNELPGILQ
+370 ELPGILQ
-381 DLADHAPGEFKEA
+381 DLSDHAPEEFREA
-394 TLIAAMPMLG
+394 TLVAAMPMLG
-404 TLATGIRAR
+404 TLATGIRAKYR
-413 YNDGKIN
+413 DGKLN
-420 SASFIV
+420 SPSFIV

-440 DEFALLMDPIIKQ
+440 AEFELLMDPIIKQ

-459 KEIAYSLAKKDGQD
+459 KEIAYSLAKKDGQE
-473 VENPCSQ
+473 VENPCSC
-480 IRILEPNIGVSA
+480 IRIIEPNIGVSA

-591 MVGAKMPKFKPWTK
+591 MVGARMPQFRAWSQE
-605 DEEER
+605 DEEK

-633 LEEWD
+633 IEEWD
-638 EEKRQEYLQTLRYS
+638 EGKRQEYLQTLRYS

-680 ERAIKFAR
+680 ERAIKFAL

-695 HYQLQLYG
+695 HYQLQIYG
-703 DKIDALHNGPSPQA
+703 NKIDALHDNAVSPQV
-717 SKGNVRYLDA
+717 SKGNIRYLDA
-727 LPREFTKED
+727 LPKEFTKED
-736 LVTLRLANN
+736 LVNLRLANN

-753 TWRWV
+753 ICRWV
-758 KEGKIEKIDTNLWR
+758 KEGLIIKIGTNLWQ
-772 KIG
+772 KVQ